1 MVKAPSV
8 APAGGPAGVRRIHP
22 GPEIAMN
29 PRNLPTASASMP
41 PAMRGDANAVG
52 RTTPV
57 YYPQVDVSTQVDLH
71 SGFGGPGGVMD
82 SWDRRATPL
91 YSREDIKEQ
100 YCITSRQLDA
110 VEKSGGGFF
119 GCLSTR
125 GPSPCSSTRNSI
137 LSACVRSVPSD
148 ENLCDAPYPRRPLQI
163 MYRQPY
169 PTYSRG
175 LSRYDLEDE
184 ADWIESSYFRR
195 RPRSFC
201 TVPDPKRYT
210 WVPEDEESM
219 KLEGPR
225 PVLPPVVPPPLASMT
240 TMQISQVPKAK
251 HVSFARSHT
260 LTSFEVPRNISP
272 PRPHN
277 PERLIDSQPTMQ
289 NTILPSSLPLAHPYP
304 GVEPRVLVLEKQPKR
319 GAMKT
324 QATQT
329 ELPPMFRG
337 RILPVTL
344 SPRTIHRVKMVS
356 QGAQTNGVFNG
367 RKLTKS
373 YSEAG
378 QLGTPLGGQAGAPA
392 KEETEHEPLH
402 RTQSEEPPRSPFLI
416 STTPPPIRSITTT
429 VVVEET
435 LPNGDIAIVPI
446 GVCNQHRKSLDIDD
460 QEIFINFKPAP
471 VSPDARALLSRISE
485 PSRRFLPLQK
495 TFSDGEI
502 RVERRELIGES
513 SEPSYPHTCRRNQQ
527 DSWGRTVRTPVQF
540 SSTPEDLSLLRSLSP
555 HEDHHEEEFHENLI
569 RRGLFRKRSV
579 SLEDGVQGLSS
590 DDFMLPRSLPT
601 SPTSPTAAAT
611 TRRISQTPKDDS
623 LPTCAL
629 LHAAVYPPA
638 FSTGTG
644 VAGTSIVGQV
654 TSPFASSDSL
664 TNDVTRDHSD
674 GIWNESQ
681 ATVLQA
687 DSLAL
692 LTPSSRRRH
701 LLLLQH
707 QQRSSMDTEALD
719 VEDEVE
725 PCPPSPRIR
734 LEPATPVQPLTPRRS
749 YRIQDLLP
757 VQFQQIYYNDVS
769 TAAHF
774 YAYDIIESSISAS
787 NSRPRSGL
795 RRASPGP
802 PLSQPQSQ
810 SSSEFGLSLARTD
823 SGGRTNTDISET
835 SEDYVT
841 ANTSTETGTTTGTSA
856 TTSSWSR
863 PPQTSSAAASAP
875 ASTTATAAEGS
886 SFESA
891 SSIYSLARSEA
902 VIEEP
907 CSPPPILEEA
917 EIAFGL
923 ELPPPAMRSSSSS
936 SSGSYDLK
944 DAMTDLNN
952 DLEQVAP
959 RSGHTS
965 ETELDRDEGHRS
977 SSGGY
982 AESPPDV
989 RMWSEEERR
998 RKKKTFSLDFLGG
1011 TSSNVELE
1019 HSAEPVYP
1027 ENVEVSP
1034 TPSHRHRSRS
1044 KPTSARS
1051 PHRNNRK
1058 RDSVQQSTQMQQQQV
1073 LRSPQKEEWRIEQ
1086 AEDGPHAPTSDDSSC
1101 SHHYHM
1107 HHHHHH
1113 HMHREGAEN
1122 ARHRRTRESPR
1133 RKTSGYI
1140 STRRR
1145 SNEDKNAAI
1154 TGSLPR
1160 RKSRVADDIV
1170 CSSRLSPGRYQRSPG
1185 HNGQRALVIEAQS
1198 PEARLKAL
1206 SAESLRS
1213 VSPGSDSVFYSESAD
1228 QPCISVAA
1236 LDAAHCHHCGREVPE
1251 EIVRPPAGFA
1261 DSPEGHRTSSK
1272 HVTGHRLYKK
1282 FDKRYRSED
1291 RGDRRHRRSS
1301 AGRSDIRAKS
1311 EERATPR
1318 PGSRGSIDDM
1328 GRRRLQARST
1338 DASMEILTGREDED
1352 TYVEPYLSSEWI
1364 YIGDLEESHVWKRP
1378 DSRDGDD
1385 EDSIHKERRDSQE
1398 STESE
1403 KNFKKRYQ
1411 AATHRMV
1418 HRKSSGEMY
1427 KRIQTKCFESDKRV
1441 VVKREA
1447 GGEFG
1452 FRIHGS
1458 KPVVVSAI
1466 EPDTPA
1472 ESSGLEV
1479 GDIIMSVNGRSV
1491 MDATH
1496 SEVVR
1501 LAHSGTD
1508 VLELEV
1514 ARTCNVL
1521 APRVAR
1527 TGAKESVEEA
1537 PLYSG
1542 YLWRKSTSSSTEKWV
1557 RRWFA
1562 LRRDNCLYC
1571 YKTDADSQPVGAVML
1586 LKYDVEQTPELR
1598 VHGFAIKKKGAPTL
1612 RLAADTEEAAARWI
1626 TVIREAV
1633 ERNNQIDTWL
1643 DSSLRMREM
1652 AACAI
1657 QRPDCFG
1664 YLNKQQEHARKTSS
1678 PTGWSRR
1685 YCVLKDAALYFYDDA
1700 NADKAFG
1707 VACLHGFRV
1716 HSSAPSSGGRK
1727 HAFELQPPDP
1737 TQRSYIFASESEMD
1751 KKRWLAALEYSID
1764 RWIKIG

>member
-1 MVKAPSV
+1 MVKAPTMGPS
-8 APAGGPAGVRRIHP
+8 AGTQGIRKIHP

-29 PRNLPTASASMP
+29 PRNLPTA
-41 PAMRGDANAVG
+41 NV
-52 RTTPV
+52 TTPPSIRTDGKTTSI
-57 YYPQVDVSTQVDLH
+57 YHSQVDVSTQVDLH
-71 SGFGGPGGVMD
+71 GGFGAPAGSISID
-82 SWDRRATPL
+82 WDRRATPL

-125 GPSPCSSTRNSI
+125 GPSPCASARTSI

-148 ENLCDAPYPRRPLQI
+148 ENLCDAPYPRRSLQI

-175 LSRYDLEDE
+175 LSRYDFEDE

-210 WVPEDEESM
+210 WLPEDEEST

-225 PVLPPVVPPPLASMT
+225 PVLPPAPPPPT
-240 TMQISQVPKAK
+240 TQVPKTK

-260 LTSFEVPRNISP
+260 LTSFDVPRSRSP
-272 PRPHN
+272 PRPQN
-277 PERLIDSQPTMQ
+277 QERLIDSQPTIQ
-289 NTILPSSLPLAHPYP
+289 NAMLPSALPLMHPYAAN
-304 GVEPRVLVLEKQPKR
+304 ETRVIVLEKPPKR
-319 GAMKT
+319 GTMKT

-329 ELPPMFRG
+329 EIPAVFRG
-337 RILPVTL
+337 RVPVTL

-356 QGAQTNGVFNG
+356 QGAQTNGLFNG

-378 QLGTPLGGQAGAPA
+378 QLGTPLGGGQAGANG
-392 KEETEHEPLH
+392 KDETEHHEPLH
-402 RTQSEEPPRSPFLI
+402 RTQSEEPPRSPFLVD
-416 STTPPPIRSITTT
+416 TPPPQGL
-429 VVVEET
+429 EEPLT
-435 LPNGDIAIVPI
+435 NGDISEPI
-446 GVCNQHRKSLDIDD
+446 MSHSLGHRRSVDLDD
-460 QEIFINFKPAP
+460 QEILIDFKPAP
-471 VSPDARALLSRISE
+471 VSPDARALLNRMSQTT
-485 PSRRFLPLQK
+485 RRFLPLQK
-495 TFSDGEI
+495 TLSDGEI
-502 RVERRELIGES
+502 RVERRELIGEAG
-513 SEPSYPHTCRRNQQ
+513 EPSYPHTCRRNHQ
-527 DSWGRTVRTPVQF
+527 DSWGRTVRATVQF
-540 SSTPEDLSLLRSLSP
+540 SSTPEDLSLLRVASP
-555 HEDHHEEEFHENLI
+555 QEDHPEEEFHENLI

-579 SLEDGVQGLSS
+579 SLEDGVQGLAS

-601 SPTSPTAAAT
+601 SPTSPTAVSAP
-611 TRRISQTPKDDS
+611 RRTLQSPKDYVS
-623 LPTCAL
+623 PTRPLRQSGLCPL
-629 LHAAVYPPA
+629 LFGP
-638 FSTGTG
+638 
-644 VAGTSIVGQV
+644 GTSITGMIA
-654 TSPFASSDSL
+654 SPFASSDSL

-719 VEDEVE
+719 IEETME
-725 PCPPSPRIR
+725 SRPSSPRIR
-734 LEPATPVQPLTPRRS
+734 LEPTTPIQPLTPR
-749 YRIQDLLP
+749 QLLLS
-757 VQFQQIYYNDVS
+757 V
-769 TAAHF
+769 
-774 YAYDIIESSISAS
+774 ESSVTLPL
-787 NSRPRSGL
+787 NGRPRSGF
-795 RRASPGP
+795 RRPSPGP

-810 SSSEFGLSLARTD
+810 SSSEFGLSLTRTD
-823 SGGRTNTDISET
+823 SGGRTNTDLSET
-835 SEDYVT
+835 STTEDYVT

-856 TTSSWSR
+856 TTSSWSK
-863 PPQTSSAAASAP
+863 PPQTSSAAASAS
-875 ASTTATAAEGS
+875 ATATAAEGS

-902 VIEEP
+902 VVEEP
-907 CSPPPILEEA
+907 CSPPPILEET
-917 EIAFGL
+917 ESPFGL
-923 ELPPPAMRSSSSS
+923 EVPPSPARSTSSS

-944 DAMTDLNN
+944 DAMTDPGQE
-952 DLEQVAP
+952 LEQQTAP
-959 RSGHTS
+959 PSGHTS

-982 AESPPDV
+982 AESPPDL
-989 RMWSEEERR
+989 RGWTEEERR
-998 RKKKTFSLDFLGG
+998 RRRKTFTLDFLA
-1011 TSSNVELE
+1011 SSSGIER
-1019 HSAEPVYP
+1019 SAELYGD
-1027 ENVEVSP
+1027 NVDVSP
-1034 TPSHRHRSRS
+1034 TPSHRHRPRGKS
-1044 KPTSARS
+1044 TSARS
-1051 PHRNNRK
+1051 PHKNNRK
-1058 RDSVQQSTQMQQQQV
+1058 RETVQQTVQVQQSQQQQIT
-1073 LRSPQKEEWRIEQ
+1073 RSPQKEDWRVEQ
-1086 AEDGPHAPTSDDSSC
+1086 AEDGGHVPTSDDSSC

-1113 HMHREGAEN
+1113 HMHRESADG
-1122 ARHRRTRESPR
+1122 RHRRTRDSPR
-1133 RKTSGYI
+1133 RKTAGYV
-1140 STRRR
+1140 SVRRR

-1160 RKSRVADDIV
+1160 RRSRAADDIM
-1170 CSSRLSPGRYQRSPG
+1170 CSRLSPGRYQRSPG
-1185 HNGQRALVIEAQS
+1185 HNGQRTMIVESQS
-1198 PEARLKAL
+1198 PEARLRAL

-1213 VSPGSDSVFYSESAD
+1213 VSPGSDSVFYSEGAD
-1228 QPCISVAA
+1228 QCLTASA
-1236 LDAAHCHHCGREVPE
+1236 LDAPHCHHCGREVSE

-1261 DSPEGHRTSSK
+1261 DSPEGHRSSTPK
-1272 HVTGHRLYKK
+1272 HVPGHRLYKK

-1301 AGRSDIRAKS
+1301 AGRSDVRAKS
-1311 EERATPR
+1311 EERVASR
-1318 PGSRGSIDDM
+1318 RGSRGSIDDTAA
-1328 GRRRLQARST
+1328 GRKRLHARST
-1338 DASMEILTGREDED
+1338 DVSLEILTGREDED
-1352 TYVEPYLSSEWI
+1352 TYVEPYTSSEWI

-1385 EDSIHKERRDSQE
+1385 EVTESMAKERRGSQE

-1403 KNFKKRYQ
+1403 RNFRKKYQ
-1411 AATHRMV
+1411 ATTQRIV
-1418 HRKSSGEMY
+1418 HRKISGEMY

-1479 GDIIMSVNGRSV
+1479 GDIIMAVNGKNV

-1527 TGAKESVEEA
+1527 PGTKEGSDEA
-1537 PLYSG
+1537 PLCTG
-1542 YLWRKSTSSSTEKWV
+1542 YLWRKSATSTNTDKWV

-1562 LRRDNCLYC
+1562 LRRDNCLYY
-1571 YKTDADSQPVGAVML
+1571 YKTDADSQPVGAMML
-1586 LKYDVEQTPELR
+1586 IKYDVEQTPELR
-1598 VHGFAIKKKGAPTL
+1598 LHSFAIKKQGAPTL
-1612 RLAADTEEAAARWI
+1612 RLAADTEEAAARWT
-1626 TVIREAV
+1626 TVIKEAI
-1633 ERNNQIDTWL
+1633 ERNDQVDTWL
-1643 DSSLRMREM
+1643 ESSMRMREM

-1657 QRPDCFG
+1657 HRPDCFG
-1664 YLNKQQEHARKTSS
+1664 YLSKQQEHARKTSS

-1700 NADKAFG
+1700 NAEKAFG

-1716 HSSAPSSGGRK
+1716 HSSAPTSGGRK

-1737 TQRSYIFASESEMD
+1737 TQRSYIFATESEMD

>member
-8 APAGGPAGVRRIHP
+8 GPAGGPPGIRRIHP
-22 GPEIAMN
+22 GPEIAIN
-29 PRNLPTASASMP
+29 PRNLPTVSANMTP
-41 PAMRGDANAVG
+41 LRGDANAIG

-57 YYPQVDVSTQVDLH
+57 YHPQVDVSTQVDLH
-71 SGFGGPGGVMD
+71 GGFGGPVD
-82 SWDRRATPL
+82 WDRRATPL

-163 MYRQPY
+163 MYRQP
-169 PTYSRG
+169 RG
-175 LSRYDLEDE
+175 YVFEDE
-184 ADWIESSYFRR
+184 ADWIDSSYFRP
-195 RPRSFC
+195 RPKFC

-225 PVLPPVVPPPLASMT
+225 PVLPAVPPPPSAMT
-240 TMQISQVPKAK
+240 TATQPPKTK

-260 LTSFEVPRNISP
+260 LTSFEVPRSRSP
-272 PRPHN
+272 

-289 NTILPSSLPLAHPYP
+289 NAILPSSLPLVHPYP
-304 GVEPRVLVLEKQPKR
+304 GVEPRVLVLEKPPKR

-329 ELPPMFRG
+329 EIPAMFRG
-337 RILPVTL
+337 RVLPVTL

-378 QLGTPLGGQAGAPA
+378 QLGTPLGGGQVGAPT
-392 KEETEHEPLH
+392 KEEAEHEPLH
-402 RTQSEEPPRSPFLI
+402 RTQSEEPPRSPFLV
-416 STTPPPIRSITTT
+416 STTPPPPFPST
-429 VVVEET
+429 VVTINTTNVIVET
-435 LPNGDIAIVPI
+435 LPNGDIVIPSDVVPLE
-446 GVCNQHRKSLDIDD
+446 HRKSLDIDD

-485 PSRRFLPLQK
+485 PTRRLLPLQK

-502 RVERRELIGES
+502 RVERRELIGETG
-513 SEPSYPHTCRRNQQ
+513 EPSYPHTCRRNHQ
-527 DSWGRTVRTPVQF
+527 DPWGRTVRAPVQF
-540 SSTPEDLSLLRSLSP
+540 SSTPEDLSLLRIASP

-601 SPTSPTAAAT
+601 SPTSPTAAAAP
-611 TRRISQTPKDDS
+611 RRISQSPKDDS
-623 LPTCAL
+623 LPSGAL
-629 LHAAVYPPA
+629 LHTTFAPPG
-638 FSTGTG
+638 FS
-644 VAGTSIVGQV
+644 AGTSIIGQV

-734 LEPATPVQPLTPRRS
+734 LEPATPVQPFTPRRA

-757 VQFQQIYYNDVS
+757 PEFQQIYYNDVS
-769 TAAHF
+769 ATARF

-787 NSRPRSGL
+787 NGRPRSGL
-795 RRASPGP
+795 RRASPAP

-823 SGGRTNTDISET
+823 SGGRTNTDLSET

-902 VIEEP
+902 VVEEP

-923 ELPPPAMRSSSSS
+923 EIPPSAMRSSSSS

-944 DAMTDLNN
+944 DAMADHNH
-952 DLEQVAP
+952 DLEQAAP

-989 RMWSEEERR
+989 RVWSEEERR
-998 RKKKTFSLDFLGG
+998 RKKKTFSLDFLGN
-1011 TSSNVELE
+1011 NVETE
-1019 HSAEPVYP
+1019 HSVEPAYP

-1044 KPTSARS
+1044 KPASTRS

-1058 RDSVQQSTQMQQQQV
+1058 REAAAQQPAQQQA
-1073 LRSPQKEEWRIEQ
+1073 LSRSPQKEEWRVEQ

-1113 HMHREGAEN
+1113 HMHREGAE
-1122 ARHRRTRESPR
+1122 RHRRTRESPR
-1133 RKTSGYI
+1133 RKTAGYI

-1160 RKSRVADDIV
+1160 RRSRVADDIV

-1185 HNGQRALVIEAQS
+1185 HNGQRAIVMEAQS
-1198 PEARLKAL
+1198 PEVRLKAL

-1228 QPCISVAA
+1228 QPCVAVA
-1236 LDAAHCHHCGREVPE
+1236 PLDAAHCHHCGREVSE

-1272 HVTGHRLYKK
+1272 HVSGHRLYKK

-1311 EERATPR
+1311 EERTTSR
-1318 PGSRGSIDDM
+1318 SGSRGSIDDTAS
-1328 GRRRLQARST
+1328 GRKRLQARST

-1352 TYVEPYLSSEWI
+1352 TYVEPYTSSEWI

-1378 DSRDGDD
+1378 DSMGGDD
-1385 EDSIHKERRDSQE
+1385 DITEGGLKDRRDSQE

-1427 KRIQTKCFESDKRV
+1427 KRIQTKCFESDNRV
-1441 VVKREA
+1441 IVKREA

-1521 APRVAR
+1521 APRLAR
-1527 TGAKESVEEA
+1527 TGAKECAEEA
-1537 PLYSG
+1537 PLCSG
-1542 YLWRKSTSSSTEKWV
+1542 YLWRRSATSSADKWV

-1586 LKYDVEQTPELR
+1586 LKYDVEQTPDLR
-1598 VHGFAIKKKGAPTL
+1598 VNSFAIKKQGAPTL
-1612 RLAADTEEAAARWI
+1612 RLAADTEDAMARWI

-1643 DSSLRMREM
+1643 DASMRMREM

-1664 YLNKQQEHARKTSS
+1664 YLSKQQEHARKTSS

-1700 NADKAFG
+1700 NAEKAFG

-1737 TQRSYIFASESEMD
+1737 TQRSYIFATESEMD

>member
-1 MVKAPSV
+1 MVKAPSM
-8 APAGGPAGVRRIHP
+8 GPSAASQGNRKIHP

-29 PRNLPTASASMP
+29 PRNLPTANAATP
-41 PAMRGDANAVG
+41 PGI
-52 RTTPV
+52 RTDGNSFGKPATLFN
-57 YYPQVDVSTQVDLH
+57 PQVDVSTQVDLH
-71 SGFGGPGGVMD
+71 GGFGASGGNISGD
-82 SWDRRATPL
+82 WDRRATPL

-110 VEKSGGGFF
+110 VEKSEGGFF

-125 GPSPCSSTRNSI
+125 GPSPCSAARTSI

-163 MYRQPY
+163 MYRQPH
-169 PTYSRG
+169 PTYPRG
-175 LSRYDLEDE
+175 LYRYEIEDE

-195 RPRSFC
+195 RPTSFC
-201 TVPDPKRYT
+201 TVSDPKRYT
-210 WVPEDEESM
+210 WLPEDEEST

-225 PVLPPVVPPPLASMT
+225 PVLPPAPPPPS
-240 TMQISQVPKAK
+240 SQAPKTK

-260 LTSFEVPRNISP
+260 LTSFDVSRSRSP
-272 PRPHN
+272 PRPQN
-277 PERLIDSQPTMQ
+277 QERLIDSQPTMQ
-289 NTILPSSLPLAHPYP
+289 NTMLPSTLPLMHPYAAS
-304 GVEPRVLVLEKQPKR
+304 EPRVLVLEKQPKR

-329 ELPPMFRG
+329 ELPAVFRG
-337 RILPVTL
+337 RIPVSL

-356 QGAQTNGVFNG
+356 QGAQTNGMLNG

-378 QLGTPLGGQAGAPA
+378 QLGTPLGSAQVGVSG
-392 KEETEHEPLH
+392 KDETEHEPLH

-416 STTPPPIRSITTT
+416 DTPPPHISTGTL
-429 VVVEET
+429 EEVLT
-435 LPNGDIAIVPI
+435 NGDILEHMASVPEDQRRS
-446 GVCNQHRKSLDIDD
+446 VDLED
-460 QEIFINFKPAP
+460 QEILIDFKPAP
-471 VSPDARALLSRISE
+471 VSPDARALLNRMSQST
-485 PSRRFLPLQK
+485 RRFLPLQK
-495 TFSDGEI
+495 TLSDGEI
-502 RVERRELIGES
+502 RVERRELVGEAG
-513 SEPSYPHTCRRNQQ
+513 EPSYPHTCRRNHQ
-527 DSWGRTVRTPVQF
+527 DTWGRTVRATVQF
-540 SSTPEDLSLLRSLSP
+540 SSTPEDLSLLRVASP
-555 HEDHHEEEFHENLI
+555 HDDPPEEEFHENLI

-579 SLEDGVQGLSS
+579 SLEDGVQGLAS
-590 DDFMLPRSLPT
+590 DDFILPRSLPT
-601 SPTSPTAAAT
+601 SPTSPTAVST
-611 TRRISQTPKDDS
+611 PRRILESPRDYAS
-623 LPTCAL
+623 PSHL
-629 LHAAVYPPA
+629 LRQPGQFCPIL
-638 FSTGTG
+638 FSPGTG
-644 VAGTSIVGQV
+644 ISGLI

-719 VEDEVE
+719 AEETME
-725 PCPPSPRIR
+725 SRPSSPRIR
-734 LEPATPVQPLTPRRS
+734 LELATPVPPLTPS
-749 YRIQDLLP
+749 
-757 VQFQQIYYNDVS
+757 V
-769 TAAHF
+769 
-774 YAYDIIESSISAS
+774 ESSVTSS
-787 NSRPRSGL
+787 NGRPRNGF
-795 RRASPGP
+795 RRPSPGP

-823 SGGRTNTDISET
+823 SGGRTNTDLSET
-835 SEDYVT
+835 STTEDYVT

-863 PPQTSSAAASAP
+863 PPQTSSAAASAS
-875 ASTTATAAEGS
+875 ATATAADGS

-902 VIEEP
+902 VVEDP
-907 CSPPPILEEA
+907 CSPPPILEET
-917 EIAFGL
+917 EIPFGL
-923 ELPPPAMRSSSSS
+923 EVPPSPARSSSSS

-944 DAMTDLNN
+944 DAMTDLGQE
-952 DLEQVAP
+952 LEQTAP
-959 RSGHTS
+959 LSGHTS

-982 AESPPDV
+982 AESPSDL
-989 RMWSEEERR
+989 RTWSEEERR
-998 RKKKTFSLDFLGG
+998 RRRRTFTLDFLGG
-1011 TSSNVELE
+1011 AAEVERT
-1019 HSAEPVYP
+1019 AELYTD
-1027 ENVEVSP
+1027 NVEVSP
-1034 TPSHRHRSRS
+1034 TPSHRHRIKS
-1044 KPTSARS
+1044 KSTNARS

-1058 RDSVQQSTQMQQQQV
+1058 RETTQQSMQLQQQQQQQV
-1073 LRSPQKEEWRIEQ
+1073 TRSPQKEDWRVESV
-1086 AEDGPHAPTSDDSSC
+1086 EDSGHVQTSDDSSC

-1113 HMHREGAEN
+1113 HLHREGADGG
-1122 ARHRRTRESPR
+1122 RHRRTRESPR
-1133 RKTSGYI
+1133 KKTSGYI
-1140 STRRR
+1140 SARRR

-1160 RKSRVADDIV
+1160 RRSRAADDIM
-1170 CSSRLSPGRYQRSPG
+1170 CSRLSPGRYQRSPG
-1185 HNGQRALVIEAQS
+1185 HNGQRAMIVEAQS

-1213 VSPGSDSVFYSESAD
+1213 VSPGSDSVFYSEGAD
-1228 QPCISVAA
+1228 QCLTVSA
-1236 LDAAHCHHCGREVPE
+1236 LEALQCHHCGREVSE

-1261 DSPEGHRTSSK
+1261 DSPEGHRASSK
-1272 HVTGHRLYKK
+1272 HVSGHRLYKK

-1301 AGRSDIRAKS
+1301 AGRSDVRAKS
-1311 EERATPR
+1311 EERAAPR
-1318 PGSRGSIDDM
+1318 RGSRGSIDETAA
-1328 GRRRLQARST
+1328 GRKRLQARST
-1338 DASMEILTGREDED
+1338 DISLEILTGREDED
-1352 TYVEPYLSSEWI
+1352 SYVEPYTSSEWI
-1364 YIGDLEESHVWKRP
+1364 YIGDLEESHVWRRP
-1378 DSRDGDD
+1378 DSRDGD
-1385 EDSIHKERRDSQE
+1385 EEVPESIAKERRSSQE

-1403 KNFKKRYQ
+1403 RNFRKKYQ

-1427 KRIQTKCFESDKRV
+1427 KRIQTNSFESDKRV
-1441 VVKREA
+1441 IVKREA

-1472 ESSGLEV
+1472 ESSGLEI
-1479 GDIIMSVNGRSV
+1479 GDIVMSVNGKSV

-1521 APRVAR
+1521 APKVAR
-1527 TGAKESVEEA
+1527 PGTKEPPQEA
-1537 PLYSG
+1537 PLCSG
-1542 YLWRKSTSSSTEKWV
+1542 YLWRKSATSSNTDKWV

-1562 LRRDNCLYC
+1562 LRRDNCFYY

-1586 LKYDVEQTPELR
+1586 IKYDVEQTPELR
-1598 VHGFAIKKKGAPTL
+1598 LHSFAIKKQGAPTL
-1612 RLAADTEEAAARWI
+1612 RLAADTEEAAIRWT
-1626 TVIREAV
+1626 TVIKEAI
-1633 ERNNQIDTWL
+1633 ERNDQVDTWL
-1643 DSSLRMREM
+1643 EASLRMREM

-1664 YLNKQQEHARKTSS
+1664 YLSKQQEHARKTSS

-1685 YCVLKDAALYFYDDA
+1685 YCVLKDAALYFYDDG
-1700 NADKAFG
+1700 NAEKAFG

-1716 HSSAPSSGGRK
+1716 HGSAPTSGGRK

-1737 TQRSYIFASESEMD
+1737 TQRSYIFATESEMD

>member
-1 MVKAPSV
+1 MVKAPS
-8 APAGGPAGVRRIHP
+8 ATPAGPPAGVRRIHP

-57 YYPQVDVSTQVDLH
+57 YHPQVDVSTQVDLH
-71 SGFGGPGGVMD
+71 GGVMD

-184 ADWIESSYFRR
+184 AEWIESSYFRR

-225 PVLPPVVPPPLASMT
+225 PVLPPVPPPPGTIT
-240 TMQISQVPKAK
+240 TIQISQAPKAK

-260 LTSFEVPRNISP
+260 LTSFEVPRSISP

-289 NTILPSSLPLAHPYP
+289 NTILPSSLPLVHPYP
-304 GVEPRVLVLEKQPKR
+304 GVEPRVLVLEKPPKR

-329 ELPPMFRG
+329 EIPAMFRG
-337 RILPVTL
+337 RVLPVTL

-378 QLGTPLGGQAGAPA
+378 QLGTPLGSGQAGTPA
-392 KEETEHEPLH
+392 KDETEHEPLH

-416 STTPPPIRSITTT
+416 STTPPLPSITTAT

-435 LPNGDIAIVPI
+435 LPNGDIAIVPVD
-446 GVCNQHRKSLDIDD
+446 VCRPHRKSLDIDD

-485 PSRRFLPLQK
+485 PTRRFLPLQK

-611 TRRISQTPKDDS
+611 TRRIAQTPKDDS

-629 LHAAVYPPA
+629 LHTAVCPTGY
-638 FSTGTG
+638 STGAG
-644 VAGTSIVGQV
+644 VAGTSVIGQV

-734 LEPATPVQPLTPRRS
+734 LEPATPVQPITPRHS

-769 TAAHF
+769 TTAHF
-774 YAYDIIESSISAS
+774 YAYDIIESLSAS
-787 NSRPRSGL
+787 NGRPRSGL
-795 RRASPGP
+795 RRASPCP

-863 PPQTSSAAASAP
+863 PPQTSSAAASAASAP

-902 VIEEP
+902 VVEEP

-923 ELPPPAMRSSSSS
+923 ELPPPSMRSSSSS

-944 DAMTDLNN
+944 DAMTDPNN

-965 ETELDRDEGHRS
+965 ETELDREEGHRS

-998 RKKKTFSLDFLGG
+998 RKKKTFSLDFLGT

-1019 HSAEPVYP
+1019 HPAEPTYS

-1044 KPTSARS
+1044 KPASARS

-1058 RDSVQQSTQMQQQQV
+1058 RDSAQRDSAQLQQQQQQQI
-1073 LRSPQKEEWRIEQ
+1073 LRSPQKEEWRMEQ
-1086 AEDGPHAPTSDDSSC
+1086 TEDGPHAPTSDDSSC

-1113 HMHREGAEN
+1113 HMHREGAEG

-1145 SNEDKNAAI
+1145 SNEDKNAAL

-1185 HNGQRALVIEAQS
+1185 HNGQRALVVEAQS

-1213 VSPGSDSVFYSESAD
+1213 VSPGSDNVFYSESAD
-1228 QPCISVAA
+1228 QPCVSVAA
-1236 LDAAHCHHCGREVPE
+1236 LDAAHCHHCGREVSE

-1261 DSPEGHRTSSK
+1261 DSPEGYRTSSK

-1301 AGRSDIRAKS
+1301 AAGRSDIRAKS

-1318 PGSRGSIDDM
+1318 PGSRGSIDDTD
-1328 GRRRLQARST
+1328 RRRLQARST

-1364 YIGDLEESHVWKRP
+1364 YIGDLEESHVWRRP

-1385 EDSIHKERRDSQE
+1385 DECVHKKRRDSQE

-1403 KNFKKRYQ
+1403 KKFTKRYEV
-1411 AATHRMV
+1411 ATHRMV

-1427 KRIQTKCFESDKRV
+1427 KRIQTKCF
-1441 VVKREA
+1441 
-1447 GGEFG
+1447 
-1452 FRIHGS
+1452 
-1458 KPVVVSAI
+1458 
-1466 EPDTPA
+1466 
-1472 ESSGLEV
+1472 
-1479 GDIIMSVNGRSV
+1479 
-1491 MDATH
+1491 
-1496 SEVVR
+1496 
-1501 LAHSGTD
+1501 
-1508 VLELEV
+1508 
-1514 ARTCNVL
+1514 
-1521 APRVAR
+1521 
-1527 TGAKESVEEA
+1527 
-1537 PLYSG
+1537 
-1542 YLWRKSTSSSTEKWV
+1542 
-1557 RRWFA
+1557 
-1562 LRRDNCLYC
+1562 
-1571 YKTDADSQPVGAVML
+1571 
-1586 LKYDVEQTPELR
+1586 
-1598 VHGFAIKKKGAPTL
+1598 
-1612 RLAADTEEAAARWI
+1612 
-1626 TVIREAV
+1626 AV
-1633 ERNNQIDTWL
+1633 ERDVKSGSFVAEKEDEVRGEVI
-1643 DSSLRMREM
+1643 
-1652 AACAI
+1652 CA
-1657 QRPDCFG
+1657 RAKTTEKCSG
-1664 YLNKQQEHARKTSS
+1664 ARKPREYTA
-1678 PTGWSRR
+1678 GLYGGRGDRR
-1685 YCVLKDAALYFYDDA
+1685 GGDSKKELLAGSQWV
-1700 NADKAFG
+1700 
-1707 VACLHGFRV
+1707 R
-1716 HSSAPSSGGRK
+1716 APSPHSTRPLVRSTVFANPPFF
-1727 HAFELQPPDP
+1727 HRVYTRELVAREREHSRLPNG
-1737 TQRSYIFASESEMD
+1737 S
-1751 KKRWLAALEYSID
+1751 RW
-1764 RWIKIG
+1764 

>member
-8 APAGGPAGVRRIHP
+8 TPVGPPAGVRRMHP

-57 YYPQVDVSTQVDLH
+57 YYPQVDVSTQVDLQ
-71 SGFGGPGGVMD
+71 SGFGGPGIMD

-125 GPSPCSSTRNSI
+125 GPSPCSSGTRNSI

-175 LSRYDLEDE
+175 LSRYDLEEE

-210 WVPEDEESM
+210 WVPEDEEST

-225 PVLPPVVPPPLASMT
+225 PVLPPSVPAPPASVT
-240 TMQISQVPKAK
+240 TMQISQVPKTK

-260 LTSFEVPRNISP
+260 LTSFEVPRTISP

-289 NTILPSSLPLAHPYP
+289 NTILPSSLPLTHPYP
-304 GVEPRVLVLEKQPKR
+304 GVEPRVLVLEKPPKR

-329 ELPPMFRG
+329 EIPPMFRG
-337 RILPVTL
+337 RVLPVTL

-378 QLGTPLGGQAGAPA
+378 KLGTPLGGQGTPA

-416 STTPPPIRSITTT
+416 STTPPPIPTVTTA
-429 VVVEET
+429 VVIEET
-435 LPNGDIAIVPI
+435 LPNGDIAYVPV
-446 GVCNQHRKSLDIDD
+446 GVCHQHRKSLDIDD

-485 PSRRFLPLQK
+485 PTRRFLPIQK

-540 SSTPEDLSLLRSLSP
+540 SSTPEDLSLLRSFSP

-579 SLEDGVQGLSS
+579 SLEDGVQGPAS

-601 SPTSPTAAAT
+601 SPTSPTAAAS
-611 TRRISQTPKDDS
+611 TRRISQTPKEDS
-623 LPTCAL
+623 LPTSAF
-629 LHAAVYPPA
+629 LHTAVYPTA

-644 VAGTSIVGQV
+644 IGGTSIIGQV

-734 LEPATPVQPLTPRRS
+734 LEPATPVQPLTPS
-749 YRIQDLLP
+749 
-757 VQFQQIYYNDVS
+757 
-769 TAAHF
+769 
-774 YAYDIIESSISAS
+774 IESSISAS
-787 NSRPRSGL
+787 NGRPRSGL

-823 SGGRTNTDISET
+823 SGGRTDISET

-875 ASTTATAAEGS
+875 ASTTATAEGS

-917 EIAFGL
+917 EIPFGL
-923 ELPPPAMRSSSSS
+923 EIPPPVMRSSSSS

-944 DAMTDLNN
+944 DAMTDPNHN
-952 DLEQVAP
+952 VEQGGP
-959 RSGHTS
+959 SSSGHALDL
-965 ETELDRDEGHRS
+965 ELDRDEGHRS

-982 AESPPDV
+982 AESPPEH

-998 RKKKTFSLDFLGG
+998 RKKKNFNLDFLGT
-1011 TSSNVELE
+1011 TSTNVEVE
-1019 HSAEPVYP
+1019 HPPEPTYP

-1034 TPSHRHRSRS
+1034 TPSHRHRSRG
-1044 KPTSARS
+1044 KPTPTRS

-1058 RDSVQQSTQMQQQQV
+1058 QRDSVAQQSTQLQQQQQQQV
-1073 LRSPQKEEWRIEQ
+1073 VRSPQKEEWRMEQ
-1086 AEDGPHAPTSDDSSC
+1086 TEDGQHAPTSDDSSC

-1113 HMHREGAEN
+1113 HIERMHREN
-1122 ARHRRTRESPR
+1122 AGDTGRHRRTRESPR

-1145 SNEDKNAAI
+1145 STTEDKNAAI

-1185 HNGQRALVIEAQS
+1185 HNGQRALVIETQS
-1198 PEARLKAL
+1198 PEARIKAM

-1228 QPCISVAA
+1228 QCLSVTA
-1236 LDAAHCHHCGREVPE
+1236 LDAAHCHHCGREVSE

-1261 DSPEGHRTSSK
+1261 DSPEGHRTTSK

-1318 PGSRGSIDDM
+1318 PGSRGSIDDT
-1328 GRRRLQARST
+1328 GKRRLQARST

-1364 YIGDLEESHVWKRP
+1364 YIGDLEESHVWRRP

-1385 EDSIHKERRDSQE
+1385 EEIYKERRDSQE

-1521 APRVAR
+1521 APRLAR
-1527 TGAKESVEEA
+1527 SGVKESSEEA
-1537 PLYSG
+1537 ALCSG
-1542 YLWRKSTSSSTEKWV
+1542 YLWRKSTSSCAEKWV

-1571 YKTDADSQPVGAVML
+1571 YKTDSDSQPVGAIML

-1657 QRPDCFG
+1657 HRPDCFG

-1700 NADKAFG
+1700 NAEKAFG

>member
-8 APAGGPAGVRRIHP
+8 APTGTPAGVRRIHP

-57 YYPQVDVSTQVDLH
+57 YHPQVDVSTQVDLH
-71 SGFGGPGGVMD
+71 SGFGGPGVMD

-175 LSRYDLEDE
+175 LSRYDLEEE

-225 PVLPPVVPPPLASMT
+225 PVLPPIPPPPASVT
-240 TMQISQVPKAK
+240 TMQITQAPKAK

-289 NTILPSSLPLAHPYP
+289 NVILPSSLPLTHPYP
-304 GVEPRVLVLEKQPKR
+304 GVEPRVLVLEKPPKR

-378 QLGTPLGGQAGAPA
+378 QLGTPLGSQGAPA
-392 KEETEHEPLH
+392 KEESEHEPLH

-416 STTPPPIRSITTT
+416 STTPPPIPSVTT

-435 LPNGDIAIVPI
+435 LPNGDIALVPI
-446 GVCNQHRKSLDIDD
+446 GICHQHHRKSLDIDD

-485 PSRRFLPLQK
+485 PTRRFLPLQK

-527 DSWGRTVRTPVQF
+527 DPWGRTVRAPVQF

-555 HEDHHEEEFHENLI
+555 PEDNHEEEFHENLI

-629 LHAAVYPPA
+629 LHTAVYPPTY
-638 FSTGTG
+638 STGTG
-644 VAGTSIVGQV
+644 ITGANIIGQV

-719 VEDEVE
+719 VEDELE

-769 TAAHF
+769 TAHF
-774 YAYDIIESSISAS
+774 YAYDIIESSIS
-787 NSRPRSGL
+787 NGRPRSGL
-795 RRASPGP
+795 RRASPCP

-907 CSPPPILEEA
+907 CSPPPILEE
-917 EIAFGL
+917 IPFGL
-923 ELPPPAMRSSSSS
+923 ELPPPTMRSSSSS

-944 DAMTDLNN
+944 DAMVDPNN

-998 RKKKTFSLDFLGG
+998 RKKKTFSLDFLGA

-1019 HSAEPVYP
+1019 HAAEPAYP

-1044 KPTSARS
+1044 KPTLTRS
-1051 PHRNNRK
+1051 PHRNNKK
-1058 RDSVQQSTQMQQQQV
+1058 RDAVQQPAQQQQQQT
-1073 LRSPQKEEWRIEQ
+1073 LRSPQKEEWRLEQ
-1086 AEDGPHAPTSDDSSC
+1086 TEDGPHALTSDDSSC

-1113 HMHREGAEN
+1113 HAHREGAESG
-1122 ARHRRTRESPR
+1122 RVHRRIRESPR
-1133 RKTSGYI
+1133 RKTTGYI

-1145 SNEDKNAAI
+1145 STTEDKNAAI

-1185 HNGQRALVIEAQS
+1185 HNGQRALVIDAQS
-1198 PEARLKAL
+1198 PEARLKAM

-1213 VSPGSDSVFYSESAD
+1213 ASPGSDSVFYSESAD
-1228 QPCISVAA
+1228 QACISIAA
-1236 LDAAHCHHCGREVPE
+1236 LDAAHCHHCGREVSE

-1261 DSPEGHRTSSK
+1261 DSPEGHRTTSK

-1311 EERATPR
+1311 EERATHQ
-1318 PGSRGSIDDM
+1318 PGSRGSIDDT
-1328 GRRRLQARST
+1328 GRRKLQARST
-1338 DASMEILTGREDED
+1338 DASLEILTGREDED

-1364 YIGDLEESHVWKRP
+1364 YIGDLEESLVWKRP

-1385 EDSIHKERRDSQE
+1385 LEESVHKKRRDSQE

-1403 KNFKKRYQ
+1403 KNFKKRYEV
-1411 AATHRMV
+1411 ATHRMV

-1427 KRIQTKCFESDKRV
+1427 KRIQTNRLKSDKRV

-1452 FRIHGS
+1452 FRIHSS

-1472 ESSGLEV
+1472 ENSGLEI
-1479 GDIIMSVNGRSV
+1479 GDIIMSVCGMNV
-1491 MDATH
+1491 LDFTH
-1496 SEVVR
+1496 SEIVK
-1501 LAHSGTD
+1501 LAHTGPD

-1521 APRVAR
+1521 APRLAEK
-1527 TGAKESVEEA
+1527 KESTEEA
-1537 PLYSG
+1537 PLCSG
-1542 YLWRKSTSSSTEKWV
+1542 YLWRKSTSSMEKWV

-1571 YKTDADSQPVGAVML
+1571 YKTDSDSQPVGAVML

-1612 RLAADTEEAAARWI
+1612 RLAADTEEAANRWI

-1643 DSSLRMREM
+1643 DSSLKMREM
-1652 AACAI
+1652 AAWTI
-1657 QRPDCFG
+1657 PRPDCFG
-1664 YLNKQQEHARKTSS
+1664 YLYKQQDHARKTCS
-1678 PTGWSRR
+1678 PTGWSKR

-1700 NADKAFG
+1700 NAEKAFG

-1716 HSSAPSSGGRK
+1716 CSAPRTSGGRK
-1727 HAFELQPPDP
+1727 HAFDLQPPDP
-1737 TQRSYIFASESEMD
+1737 TQRSYVFASDSEMD
-1751 KKRWLAALEYSID
+1751 KKRWVAALEYSID

>member
-1 MVKAPSV
+1 
-8 APAGGPAGVRRIHP
+8 
-22 GPEIAMN
+22 
-29 PRNLPTASASMP
+29 
-41 PAMRGDANAVG
+41 
-52 RTTPV
+52 
-57 YYPQVDVSTQVDLH
+57 
-71 SGFGGPGGVMD
+71 
-82 SWDRRATPL
+82 
-91 YSREDIKEQ
+91 
-100 YCITSRQLDA
+100 
-110 VEKSGGGFF
+110 
-119 GCLSTR
+119 
-125 GPSPCSSTRNSI
+125 
-137 LSACVRSVPSD
+137 
-148 ENLCDAPYPRRPLQI
+148 
-163 MYRQPY
+163 
-169 PTYSRG
+169 
-175 LSRYDLEDE
+175 
-184 ADWIESSYFRR
+184 
-195 RPRSFC
+195 
-201 TVPDPKRYT
+201 
-210 WVPEDEESM
+210 
-219 KLEGPR
+219 
-225 PVLPPVVPPPLASMT
+225 
-240 TMQISQVPKAK
+240 
-251 HVSFARSHT
+251 
-260 LTSFEVPRNISP
+260 
-272 PRPHN
+272 
-277 PERLIDSQPTMQ
+277 
-289 NTILPSSLPLAHPYP
+289 
-304 GVEPRVLVLEKQPKR
+304 
-319 GAMKT
+319 MKT

-329 ELPPMFRG
+329 ELPPMFR
-337 RILPVTL
+337 RVLPVTL

-356 QGAQTNGVFNG
+356 QGAQTNGIFNG

-378 QLGTPLGGQAGAPA
+378 QLGTPLGGQTAPT
-392 KEETEHEPLH
+392 KEESEHEPLH

-416 STTPPPIRSITTT
+416 STTPPPKLPSITTA

-435 LPNGDIAIVPI
+435 LPNGDIAIVPVGI
-446 GVCNQHRKSLDIDD
+446 CHQHRRSLDIDD

-485 PSRRFLPLQK
+485 PARRFLPLQK

-527 DSWGRTVRTPVQF
+527 DPWDRTVRAPVQF

-569 RRGLFRKRSV
+569 RRGILFRKRSV
-579 SLEDGVQGLSS
+579 SLEDGVQGVPS

-601 SPTSPTAAAT
+601 SPTSPTATAT
-611 TRRISQTPKDDS
+611 TRRISQAPKDDS
-623 LPTCAL
+623 LPACAL
-629 LHAAVYPPA
+629 LHTAVYPPA

-644 VAGTSIVGQV
+644 IAGTSIIGQV

-719 VEDEVE
+719 VEDDVE

-757 VQFQQIYYNDVS
+757 VQFQQIYYNDVAP
-769 TAAHF
+769 TAHF
-774 YAYDIIESSISAS
+774 YAYDLIESSISAS
-787 NSRPRSGL
+787 NGRPRSGL

-823 SGGRTNTDISET
+823 SGGRTDISET

-863 PPQTSSAAASAP
+863 PPQTSSAAASAASAP

-917 EIAFGL
+917 EITFGL
-923 ELPPPAMRSSSSS
+923 ELPPPTMRSSSSS

-944 DAMTDLNN
+944 DAMADPNN
-952 DLEQVAP
+952 GVEQVAP
-959 RSGHTS
+959 HSGPAS

-998 RKKKTFSLDFLGG
+998 RKKKTFSLDFLA
-1011 TSSNVELE
+1011 TATTSNVELE
-1019 HSAEPVYP
+1019 HPAEPAYP

-1034 TPSHRHRSRS
+1034 TPSHRHRSRG
-1044 KPTSARS
+1044 KPASTRS

-1058 RDSVQQSTQMQQQQV
+1058 RDSVQQSAQQQQQQV
-1073 LRSPQKEEWRIEQ
+1073 LKSPQKEEWRMEQ
-1086 AEDGPHAPTSDDSSC
+1086 TEDGQHAPTSDDSSC

-1113 HMHREGAEN
+1113 HMHREGAEST
-1122 ARHRRTRESPR
+1122 RHRRTRESPR
-1133 RKTSGYI
+1133 RKTSSYI

-1185 HNGQRALVIEAQS
+1185 HNGQRALVVEAQS
-1198 PEARLKAL
+1198 PETRLKAV

-1213 VSPGSDSVFYSESAD
+1213 ASPGSDSVFYSESAD
-1228 QPCISVAA
+1228 QPMSVAA
-1236 LDAAHCHHCGREVPE
+1236 LAAAHCQQCGREVSE

-1318 PGSRGSIDDM
+1318 PGSRGSIDDT

-1364 YIGDLEESHVWKRP
+1364 YIGDLEESHVWRRP

-1385 EDSIHKERRDSQE
+1385 EDNGYKERRGSQE

-1418 HRKSSGEMY
+1418 HRKTSGEMY

-1441 VVKREA
+1441 VVRREV

-1472 ESSGLEV
+1472 ESSGLEI
-1479 GDIIMSVNGRSV
+1479 GDIIMSLNGRNVIDS
-1491 MDATH
+1491 TH

-1501 LAHSGTD
+1501 LAHSGSD

-1514 ARTCNVL
+1514 VRTCNVL
-1521 APRVAR
+1521 TPRLR
-1527 TGAKESVEEA
+1527 NGAKENADEL
-1537 PLYSG
+1537 PLCSG
-1542 YLWRKSTSSSTEKWV
+1542 YLWRKSTSSCTEKWV

-1571 YKTDADSQPVGAVML
+1571 YKTDSDSQPVGAVML
-1586 LKYDVEQTPELR
+1586 LKYDVEQTPELK
-1598 VHGFAIKKKGAPTL
+1598 VHSFAIKKKGAPTL
-1612 RLAADTEEAAARWI
+1612 RLAADTEEAAGRWI

-1633 ERNNQIDTWL
+1633 ERNDQIDTWL

-1657 QRPDCFG
+1657 HRPDCFG

-1700 NADKAFG
+1700 NAEKAFG

-1716 HSSAPSSGGRK
+1716 HSSAPTSGGRK
-1727 HAFELQPPDP
+1727 HAFELLPPDP

-1751 KKRWLAALEYSID
+1751 KKR
-1764 RWIKIG
+1764 

>member
-1 MVKAPSV
+1 MVKAPSMG
-8 APAGGPAGVRRIHP
+8 PSAGTQGIRKIHP

-29 PRNLPTASASMP
+29 PRDLPN
-41 PAMRGDANAVG
+41 ANI
-52 RTTPV
+52 TTPPSIRADGKTTSI
-57 YYPQVDVSTQVDLH
+57 YHPQVDVSTQVDLH
-71 SGFGGPGGVMD
+71 GGFTATSGNISID
-82 SWDRRATPL
+82 WDRRATPL

-125 GPSPCSSTRNSI
+125 GPSPCSAARTSI

-169 PTYSRG
+169 PGYARG
-175 LSRYDLEDE
+175 LSRYDFEEE
-184 ADWIESSYFRR
+184 ADWIESSFFRR

-201 TVPDPKRYT
+201 TIPDPKRYT
-210 WVPEDEESM
+210 WLPEDEEST

-225 PVLPPVVPPPLASMT
+225 PVLPPAPPPPSA
-240 TMQISQVPKAK
+240 QAPKTK

-260 LTSFEVPRNISP
+260 LTSFDVPRSRSP
-272 PRPHN
+272 PRPQN
-277 PERLIDSQPTMQ
+277 QERLIDSQPTMQ
-289 NTILPSSLPLAHPYP
+289 NAMLPSTLPLMHPY
-304 GVEPRVLVLEKQPKR
+304 GTSEPRVLVLEKPPKR
-319 GAMKT
+319 GTMKT

-329 ELPPMFRG
+329 ELPAVFRG
-337 RILPVTL
+337 RIPVTL

-356 QGAQTNGVFNG
+356 QGAQTNGLFNG

-378 QLGTPLGGQAGAPA
+378 QLGTPLGGGQTGTPG

-402 RTQSEEPPRSPFLI
+402 RTQSEEPPRSPFLVD
-416 STTPPPIRSITTT
+416 TPPPGGPYTTT
-429 VVVEET
+429 ATEEALT
-435 LPNGDIAIVPI
+435 NGDISEPLTSVLQDQRRSID
-446 GVCNQHRKSLDIDD
+446 LDD
-460 QEIFINFKPAP
+460 QEILIDFKPAP
-471 VSPDARALLSRISE
+471 VSPDVRALLNRISQS
-485 PSRRFLPLQK
+485 PRRFLPLQK

-502 RVERRELIGES
+502 RVERRELVGETG
-513 SEPSYPHTCRRNQQ
+513 EPSYPHTCRRNHQ
-527 DSWGRTVRTPVQF
+527 DPWGRTVRASVQF
-540 SSTPEDLSLLRSLSP
+540 SSTPEDLSLLRVSSP
-555 HEDHHEEEFHENLI
+555 HDDHPEEEFHENLI

-579 SLEDGVQGLSS
+579 SLEDGVQGLVS

-601 SPTSPTAAAT
+601 SPTSPTAVAAP
-611 TRRISQTPKDDS
+611 RRILQSPKDYAS
-623 LPTCAL
+623 PTRPLRQAAPLCPL
-629 LHAAVYPPA
+629 LFTA
-638 FSTGTG
+638 TGISG
-644 VAGTSIVGQV
+644 MI

-681 ATVLQA
+681 ATVLQV

-719 VEDEVE
+719 VEETIE
-725 PCPPSPRIR
+725 SRPSSPRIR
-734 LEPATPVQPLTPRRS
+734 LEPATPVQPLTPS
-749 YRIQDLLP
+749 
-757 VQFQQIYYNDVS
+757 V
-769 TAAHF
+769 
-774 YAYDIIESSISAS
+774 ESSLTPS
-787 NSRPRSGL
+787 NGRPRSGF
-795 RRASPGP
+795 RRSSPGP

-823 SGGRTNTDISET
+823 SGGRTNTDLSET
-835 SEDYVT
+835 STTEDYVT

-863 PPQTSSAAASAP
+863 PPQTSSAAASAS
-875 ASTTATAAEGS
+875 ATATAADGS

-902 VIEEP
+902 IVEEP
-907 CSPPPILEEA
+907 CSPPPILEET
-917 EIAFGL
+917 EIPFGL
-923 ELPPPAMRSSSSS
+923 EVPPSPARSSSSS

-944 DAMTDLNN
+944 DAMIDPGQEH
-952 DLEQVAP
+952 EQTAP
-959 RSGHTS
+959 TSGHTS

-982 AESPPDV
+982 AESPPDP
-989 RMWSEEERR
+989 RTWSEEERR
-998 RKKKTFSLDFLGG
+998 RRRKTFTLDFLGSTQDIERSPEPYG
-1011 TSSNVELE
+1011 D
-1019 HSAEPVYP
+1019 SA
-1027 ENVEVSP
+1027 EVSP
-1034 TPSHRHRSRS
+1034 TSSHRHRPRGKSTNA
-1044 KPTSARS
+1044 KS
-1051 PHRNNRK
+1051 PHKNNRK
-1058 RDSVQQSTQMQQQQV
+1058 REATQQTVQVQQQQQQIT
-1073 LRSPQKEEWRIEQ
+1073 RSPQKEDWRVDQ
-1086 AEDGPHAPTSDDSSC
+1086 AEDTGHIPTSDDSSC

-1107 HHHHHH
+1107 YHHHHH
-1113 HMHREGAEN
+1113 HMHRDGTDG
-1122 ARHRRTRESPR
+1122 RHRRTRESPR
-1133 RKTSGYI
+1133 RKTTGYV
-1140 STRRR
+1140 SARRR

-1160 RKSRVADDIV
+1160 RRSRAADDIM
-1170 CSSRLSPGRYQRSPG
+1170 CSRLSPGRYQRSPG
-1185 HNGQRALVIEAQS
+1185 HNGQRALIVESQS

-1213 VSPGSDSVFYSESAD
+1213 VSPGSDSVFYSEGAD
-1228 QPCISVAA
+1228 QYLAISV
-1236 LDAAHCHHCGREVPE
+1236 LDAPHCHHCGREVSE

-1261 DSPEGHRTSSK
+1261 DSPEGHRSSSK
-1272 HVTGHRLYKK
+1272 HVSGHRLYKK

-1301 AGRSDIRAKS
+1301 AGRSDVRAKS
-1311 EERATPR
+1311 EERIASR
-1318 PGSRGSIDDM
+1318 RGSRGSIDETAA
-1328 GRRRLQARST
+1328 GRKRLHARST
-1338 DASMEILTGREDED
+1338 DVSLEILTGREDED
-1352 TYVEPYLSSEWI
+1352 SYVEPYTSSEWI

-1385 EDSIHKERRDSQE
+1385 EIPESVAKERRSSQE

-1403 KNFKKRYQ
+1403 RNFRKKYQ

-1427 KRIQTKCFESDKRV
+1427 KRIQTKSFECDKRV

-1479 GDIIMSVNGRSV
+1479 GDIIMSVNGKSV

-1521 APRVAR
+1521 APRMVR
-1527 TGAKESVEEA
+1527 PGTKEDTDEA
-1537 PLYSG
+1537 PLCSG
-1542 YLWRKSTSSSTEKWV
+1542 YLWRKSATSTNTDKWV

-1562 LRRDNCLYC
+1562 LRRDNCLYY

-1586 LKYDVEQTPELR
+1586 IKYEVEQTPELR
-1598 VHGFAIKKKGAPTL
+1598 LQSFAIKKQGAPTL
-1612 RLAADTEEAAARWI
+1612 RLAADSEEAAARWT
-1626 TVIREAV
+1626 TVIKEAI
-1633 ERNNQIDTWL
+1633 ERNDQVDTWL
-1643 DSSLRMREM
+1643 EASMRMREM

-1664 YLNKQQEHARKTSS
+1664 YLSKQQEHARKTSS

-1700 NADKAFG
+1700 NAEKAFG

-1716 HSSAPSSGGRK
+1716 HSSAATSGGRK

-1737 TQRSYIFASESEMD
+1737 TQRSYIFATESEMD

>member
-1 MVKAPSV
+1 MVKAPTM
-8 APAGGPAGVRRIHP
+8 GPSTGTQGIRKIHP

-29 PRNLPTASASMP
+29 PRNLPTA
-41 PAMRGDANAVG
+41 NA
-52 RTTPV
+52 TTPPSIRTDGKTTSI
-57 YYPQVDVSTQVDLH
+57 YHPQVDVSTQVDLQA
-71 SGFGGPGGVMD
+71 GFVAPAGSISID
-82 SWDRRATPL
+82 WDRRATPL

-125 GPSPCSSTRNSI
+125 GPSPCASARTSI

-148 ENLCDAPYPRRPLQI
+148 ENLCDAPYPRRSLQI

-175 LSRYDLEDE
+175 FSRYDLEDE

-210 WVPEDEESM
+210 WLPEDEEST

-225 PVLPPVVPPPLASMT
+225 PVLPPAPPPPAS
-240 TMQISQVPKAK
+240 QAPKTK
-251 HVSFARSHT
+251 HVSFARSYT
-260 LTSFEVPRNISP
+260 LTSFDVPRSRSP
-272 PRPHN
+272 PRPQN
-277 PERLIDSQPTMQ
+277 QERLIDSQPTMQ
-289 NTILPSSLPLAHPYP
+289 NAMLPSALPLMHPYAAN
-304 GVEPRVLVLEKQPKR
+304 EPRVIVLEKPPKR
-319 GAMKT
+319 GTMKT

-329 ELPPMFRG
+329 EIPAVFRA
-337 RILPVTL
+337 RVPVTL

-356 QGAQTNGVFNG
+356 QGAQTNGLFNG

-378 QLGTPLGGQAGAPA
+378 QLGTPLGQASAAG
-392 KEETEHEPLH
+392 KDGEEHHEPLH
-402 RTQSEEPPRSPFLI
+402 RTQSEEPPRSPFLVD
-416 STTPPPIRSITTT
+416 TPPPQGH
-429 VVVEET
+429 VEEPLT
-435 LPNGDIAIVPI
+435 NGDLSEPI
-446 GVCNQHRKSLDIDD
+446 MAVSQGRRRSYELDD
-460 QEIFINFKPAP
+460 QEILIDFKPAP
-471 VSPDARALLSRISE
+471 VSPDARALLNRMSQTG
-485 PSRRFLPLQK
+485 RRFLPLQK
-495 TFSDGEI
+495 TLSDGEI
-502 RVERRELIGES
+502 RVERRELIGEAG
-513 SEPSYPHTCRRNQQ
+513 EPSYPHTCRRNHQ
-527 DSWGRTVRTPVQF
+527 DPWGRTVRAPVQF
-540 SSTPEDLSLLRSLSP
+540 SSTPEDLSLLRVASP
-555 HEDHHEEEFHENLI
+555 QEDHPEEEFHENLI

-579 SLEDGVQGLSS
+579 SLEDGVQGLAS

-601 SPTSPTAAAT
+601 SPTSPTAVSAP
-611 TRRISQTPKDDS
+611 RRILQSPKDYES
-623 LPTCAL
+623 PTRPLRQTGQICPL
-629 LHAAVYPPA
+629 LFGP
-638 FSTGTG
+638 GTG
-644 VAGTSIVGQV
+644 ISGMI

-719 VEDEVE
+719 IEETME
-725 PCPPSPRIR
+725 SRPSSPRIR
-734 LEPATPVQPLTPRRS
+734 LEAATPIQPLTPR
-749 YRIQDLLP
+749 QLLLS
-757 VQFQQIYYNDVS
+757 V
-769 TAAHF
+769 
-774 YAYDIIESSISAS
+774 ESCVTSM
-787 NSRPRSGL
+787 NGRPRGGF
-795 RRASPGP
+795 RRPSPGP

-823 SGGRTNTDISET
+823 SGGRTNTDLSET
-835 SEDYVT
+835 STTEDYVT

-863 PPQTSSAAASAP
+863 PPQTSSAAASAS
-875 ASTTATAAEGS
+875 ATATAAEGS

-902 VIEEP
+902 VVEEP
-907 CSPPPILEEA
+907 CSPPPILEET
-917 EIAFGL
+917 EIPFGL
-923 ELPPPAMRSSSSS
+923 EVPPSPARSTSSS

-944 DAMTDLNN
+944 DAMTDPGQEV
-952 DLEQVAP
+952 EQQTAP
-959 RSGHTS
+959 PSGHTS
-965 ETELDRDEGHRS
+965 ETELDHDEGHRS

-982 AESPPDV
+982 AESPPDL
-989 RMWSEEERR
+989 RGWTEEERR
-998 RKKKTFSLDFLGG
+998 RRRKTFSLDFLGSG
-1011 TSSNVELE
+1011 AGVERSADSYGDSVEL
-1019 HSAEPVYP
+1019 
-1027 ENVEVSP
+1027 SP
-1034 TPSHRHRSRS
+1034 TPSHRHRPRGKS
-1044 KPTSARS
+1044 TSARS
-1051 PHRNNRK
+1051 PHKNNRK
-1058 RDSVQQSTQMQQQQV
+1058 RDATMSVQQSAQQQAQQQQQQQIS
-1073 LRSPQKEEWRIEQ
+1073 RSPQKEDWRVEQ
-1086 AEDGPHAPTSDDSSC
+1086 GEDGGHVPTSDDSSC

-1113 HMHREGAEN
+1113 HLHREGADG
-1122 ARHRRTRESPR
+1122 RHRRTRESPR
-1133 RKTSGYI
+1133 RKTTGYV

-1160 RKSRVADDIV
+1160 RRSRAADDIM
-1170 CSSRLSPGRYQRSPG
+1170 CSRLSPGRYQRSPG
-1185 HNGQRALVIEAQS
+1185 HNGQRAVIVESQS

-1213 VSPGSDSVFYSESAD
+1213 VSPGSDSVFYSEGAD
-1228 QPCISVAA
+1228 QCLTIGA
-1236 LDAAHCHHCGREVPE
+1236 LDAPHCHHCGREVSE

-1261 DSPEGHRTSSK
+1261 DSPEGHRSSTSK
-1272 HVTGHRLYKK
+1272 HVPGHRLYKK

-1301 AGRSDIRAKS
+1301 AGRSDVRAKS
-1311 EERATPR
+1311 EERVASR
-1318 PGSRGSIDDM
+1318 RGSRGSIDDTAA
-1328 GRRRLQARST
+1328 GRKRLHARST
-1338 DASMEILTGREDED
+1338 DVSLEILTGREDED
-1352 TYVEPYLSSEWI
+1352 TYVEPYTSSEWI
-1364 YIGDLEESHVWKRP
+1364 YIGDFEESHVWKRP
-1378 DSRDGDD
+1378 DGRETDD
-1385 EDSIHKERRDSQE
+1385 EIGESVAKERRGSQE

-1403 KNFKKRYQ
+1403 RNFRKKYQ
-1411 AATHRMV
+1411 ATTQRIV
-1418 HRKSSGEMY
+1418 HRKISGEMY

-1441 VVKREA
+1441 VVRREA

-1479 GDIIMSVNGRSV
+1479 GDIIMSVNGKSV

-1521 APRVAR
+1521 APRVSR
-1527 TGAKESVEEA
+1527 PGTKEGNDEA
-1537 PLYSG
+1537 PLCSG
-1542 YLWRKSTSSSTEKWV
+1542 YLWRKSATSSNTDKWV

-1562 LRRDNCLYC
+1562 LRRDNCLYY

-1586 LKYDVEQTPELR
+1586 IKYDVEQTPELR
-1598 VHGFAIKKKGAPTL
+1598 LHSFAIKKHGAPTL
-1612 RLAADTEEAAARWI
+1612 RLAADTEEAAARWT
-1626 TVIREAV
+1626 TVIKEAI
-1633 ERNNQIDTWL
+1633 ERNDQVDTWL
-1643 DSSLRMREM
+1643 EASLRMREM

-1657 QRPDCFG
+1657 HRPDCFG
-1664 YLNKQQEHARKTSS
+1664 YLSKQQEHARKTSS

-1700 NADKAFG
+1700 NAEKAFG

-1716 HSSAPSSGGRK
+1716 HSSAPTSGGRK

-1737 TQRSYIFASESEMD
+1737 TQRSYIFATESEMD

>member
-1 MVKAPSV
+1 MVKAPSL
-8 APAGGPAGVRRIHP
+8 GPAAGPQGTRKTQT
-22 GPEIAMN
+22 GPEIAIN
-29 PRNLPTASASMP
+29 PRNLQAEFSPPTPGIRTDGNSY
-41 PAMRGDANAVG
+41 GKNAA
-52 RTTPV
+52 V
-57 YYPQVDVSTQVDLH
+57 YHPQVDVSTQVDVH
-71 SGFGGPGGVMD
+71 GGFGASGGNISID
-82 SWDRRATPL
+82 WDRRATPL

-110 VEKSGGGFF
+110 VEKSEGGFF
-119 GCLSTR
+119 GCLSTK
-125 GPSPCSSTRNSI
+125 GPSPCSSARTSI

-148 ENLCDAPYPRRPLQI
+148 ENLCDAPYPCRPYQI
-163 MYRQPY
+163 MYRQPH
-169 PTYSRG
+169 PTYPRG
-175 LSRYDLEDE
+175 LYRYDFEDE
-184 ADWIESSYFRR
+184 ADWIKSSYFRR

-210 WVPEDEESM
+210 WLPEDEEST

-225 PVLPPVVPPPLASMT
+225 PVLPPAPPPPAA
-240 TMQISQVPKAK
+240 QAPKTK

-260 LTSFEVPRNISP
+260 LTSFDVPRSRSP
-272 PRPHN
+272 PRPQN
-277 PERLIDSQPTMQ
+277 QERLIDSQPTMQ
-289 NTILPSSLPLAHPYP
+289 NAMLPSTLPLMHPY
-304 GVEPRVLVLEKQPKR
+304 VASEPRVVVLEKPPKR

-329 ELPPMFRG
+329 EMPDVFRG
-337 RILPVTL
+337 RVPVRL

-356 QGAQTNGVFNG
+356 QGAQTNGLFNG

-378 QLGTPLGGQAGAPA
+378 QLGTPLGGGQAGTTG

-402 RTQSEEPPRSPFLI
+402 RTQSEEPPRSPFLVD
-416 STTPPPIRSITTT
+416 TPPPQEPSVTGPMEEILTNGIAPEHIKHIPEGQRRSM
-429 VVVEET
+429 
-435 LPNGDIAIVPI
+435 
-446 GVCNQHRKSLDIDD
+446 DIDD
-460 QEIFINFKPAP
+460 KEILIDFKPAP
-471 VSPDARALLSRISE
+471 VSPDARALLNRISL
-485 PSRRFLPLQK
+485 STRRFLPLQK

-502 RVERRELIGES
+502 RIERRELVGEVG
-513 SEPSYPHTCRRNQQ
+513 EPSYPHTCRRNHQ
-527 DSWGRTVRTPVQF
+527 DPWGRTVRAPVQF
-540 SSTPEDLSLLRSLSP
+540 SSTPEDLSLLRVTTLQDEHP
-555 HEDHHEEEFHENLI
+555 EEEFHENLI

-579 SLEDGVQGLSS
+579 SLEDGVQGLTS

-601 SPTSPTAAAT
+601 SPTSPTAVSMSYAVPAP
-611 TRRISQTPKDDS
+611 RRILQSPGEYTSPLKLLRQTG
-623 LPTCAL
+623 AL
-629 LHAAVYPPA
+629 CPIV
-638 FSTGTG
+638 FSPGSG
-644 VAGTSIVGQV
+644 ISGMI

-664 TNDVTRDHSD
+664 TNDITRDHSD

-719 VEDEVE
+719 VEETME
-725 PCPPSPRIR
+725 SRSSSPRIR
-734 LEPATPVQPLTPRRS
+734 IGTTMPIQPLTPR
-749 YRIQDLLP
+749 QLLLS
-757 VQFQQIYYNDVS
+757 V
-769 TAAHF
+769 
-774 YAYDIIESSISAS
+774 ESSTTPS
-787 NSRPRSGL
+787 NGRPRNGL
-795 RRASPGP
+795 RRPSPGP

-823 SGGRTNTDISET
+823 SGGRTNTDLSET

-863 PPQTSSAAASAP
+863 PPQTSSAAASAS
-875 ASTTATAAEGS
+875 ATATAAEGS

-902 VIEEP
+902 VVEEP
-907 CSPPPILEEA
+907 CSPPPILEET
-917 EIAFGL
+917 EIPFGL
-923 ELPPPAMRSSSSS
+923 DVPASPARSSSSS

-944 DAMTDLNN
+944 DAMTDPGHE
-952 DLEQVAP
+952 LEQTAP
-959 RSGHTS
+959 LSGHTS
-965 ETELDRDEGHRS
+965 EAEQDGDEAHHS

-982 AESPPDV
+982 AESPPDL
-989 RMWSEEERR
+989 RTWSEEERR
-998 RKKKTFSLDFLGG
+998 RRRKNFSLEFLGSAAETERG
-1011 TSSNVELE
+1011 TELYTDE
-1019 HSAEPVYP
+1019 A
-1027 ENVEVSP
+1027 EVSP
-1034 TPSHRHRSRS
+1034 TPSHRHRP
-1044 KPTSARS
+1044 KAKSASAKS

-1058 RDSVQQSTQMQQQQV
+1058 RETVQPSQTQQQPQQQ
-1073 LRSPQKEEWRIEQ
+1073 LPRSPQKEDWRVEATDDAGHVQ
-1086 AEDGPHAPTSDDSSC
+1086 TSDDSSC

-1113 HMHREGAEN
+1113 HLHRETGDS

-1133 RKTSGYI
+1133 KKTGGYI
-1140 STRRR
+1140 SARRR
-1145 SNEDKNAAI
+1145 SNEDKDAAI

-1160 RKSRVADDIV
+1160 RRSRAADDIM
-1170 CSSRLSPGRYQRSPG
+1170 CSRLSPGRYQHSPG
-1185 HNGQRALVIEAQS
+1185 HNGQRTMIVESHSAET
-1198 PEARLKAL
+1198 RLKAL

-1213 VSPGSDSVFYSESAD
+1213 VSPGSDSVFYNESAD
-1228 QPCISVAA
+1228 QCLAVSTQVTPQ
-1236 LDAAHCHHCGREVPE
+1236 CHHCGREVSE

-1261 DSPEGHRTSSK
+1261 DSPEGHRATPKYVS
-1272 HVTGHRLYKK
+1272 GHRLYKK

-1301 AGRSDIRAKS
+1301 AGRSDVRAKS
-1311 EERATPR
+1311 EERAATR
-1318 PGSRGSIDDM
+1318 HGSRGSIDESAM
-1328 GRRRLQARST
+1328 GRKRLHARST
-1338 DASMEILTGREDED
+1338 DVSLEILTGREDED
-1352 TYVEPYLSSEWI
+1352 SYVEPYTSSEWI
-1364 YIGDLEESHVWKRP
+1364 YIGDLEESHVWRKP
-1378 DSRDGDD
+1378 DSRDDDD
-1385 EDSIHKERRDSQE
+1385 EVPESIVKERRSSQE

-1403 KNFKKRYQ
+1403 RNFWKKYQ
-1411 AATHRMV
+1411 AATHRMI
-1418 HRKSSGEMY
+1418 HRKSSVEMY
-1427 KRIQTKCFESDKRV
+1427 KRIQTKSFESDKRV
-1441 VVKREA
+1441 IVRREA

-1452 FRIHGS
+1452 LRIHGS

-1472 ESSGLEV
+1472 ETSGLEV
-1479 GDIIMSVNGRSV
+1479 GDIIMSVNGKSV

-1527 TGAKESVEEA
+1527 PGTKEGADEA
-1537 PLYSG
+1537 PLCSG
-1542 YLWRKSTSSSTEKWV
+1542 YLWRKSTTSSNKDKWV

-1562 LRRDNCLYC
+1562 LRRDNCLYY

-1586 LKYDVEQTPELR
+1586 IKYDVEQTPELR
-1598 VHGFAIKKKGAPTL
+1598 LHSFAIKKQGAPTL
-1612 RLAADTEEAAARWI
+1612 RLAADTEEAATRWT
-1626 TVIREAV
+1626 TVIKEAI
-1633 ERNNQIDTWL
+1633 ERNDQVDTWL
-1643 DSSLRMREM
+1643 EASLRMREM
-1652 AACAI
+1652 PPCAI

-1664 YLNKQQEHARKTSS
+1664 YLSKQQEHARKTSS
-1678 PTGWSRR
+1678 PTGWPKR

-1700 NADKAFG
+1700 NAEKAFG

-1716 HSSAPSSGGRK
+1716 HSSAPTSGGRR

-1737 TQRSYIFASESEMD
+1737 TQRSYIFATESDMD
-1751 KKRWLAALEYSID
+1751 KKRVSLERMEFFLVCSNI
-1764 RWIKIG
+1764 WIPH

>member
-1 MVKAPSV
+1 MVKAPTMGPS
-8 APAGGPAGVRRIHP
+8 AGTQGIRKIHP
-22 GPEIAMN
+22 GPEIAIN
-29 PRNLPTASASMP
+29 PRNLPTA
-41 PAMRGDANAVG
+41 NA
-52 RTTPV
+52 TTPPSIRTDGKTTPL
-57 YYPQVDVSTQVDLH
+57 YHHQVDVSTQVDLH
-71 SGFGGPGGVMD
+71 AGYGPPAGSISID
-82 SWDRRATPL
+82 WDRRATPL

-119 GCLSTR
+119 GCLSTK
-125 GPSPCSSTRNSI
+125 GPSPCSSARTSI

-175 LSRYDLEDE
+175 FFRYDFEDE

-210 WVPEDEESM
+210 WLPEDEEST

-225 PVLPPVVPPPLASMT
+225 PVLPPAPPPPTA
-240 TMQISQVPKAK
+240 QAPKTK

-260 LTSFEVPRNISP
+260 LTSFDVPRSRSP
-272 PRPHN
+272 PRPQN
-277 PERLIDSQPTMQ
+277 QERLIDSQPTMQ
-289 NTILPSSLPLAHPYP
+289 NAMLPSALPLMHPYTTN
-304 GVEPRVLVLEKQPKR
+304 EPRVIVLEKPPKR
-319 GAMKT
+319 GTMKT

-329 ELPPMFRG
+329 ELPAVFRG
-337 RILPVTL
+337 RVPVTL

-356 QGAQTNGVFNG
+356 QGAQTNGLLNG

-378 QLGTPLGGQAGAPA
+378 QLGTPLGGVQAGTPG
-392 KEETEHEPLH
+392 KDEPEHHEPLH
-402 RTQSEEPPRSPFLI
+402 RTQSEEPPRSPFLVH
-416 STTPPPIRSITTT
+416 TPPPLGPAT
-429 VVVEET
+429 EEPLT
-435 LPNGDIAIVPI
+435 NGDIAIEPI
-446 GVCNQHRKSLDIDD
+446 VDAPQDQRRSFDMDD
-460 QEIFINFKPAP
+460 QEILIDFKPAP
-471 VSPDARALLSRISE
+471 VSPDARALLNRMSQTT
-485 PSRRFLPLQK
+485 RRFLPLQK
-495 TFSDGEI
+495 TLSDGEI
-502 RVERRELIGES
+502 RVERRELIGEAG
-513 SEPSYPHTCRRNQQ
+513 EPSYPHTCRRNHQ
-527 DSWGRTVRTPVQF
+527 DPWGRTVRAPVQF
-540 SSTPEDLSLLRSLSP
+540 SSTPEDLSLLRVASP
-555 HEDHHEEEFHENLI
+555 QEDHPEEEFHENLI

-579 SLEDGVQGLSS
+579 SLEDGVQGLAA

-601 SPTSPTAAAT
+601 SPTSPTAVSAP
-611 TRRISQTPKDDS
+611 RRILQSPKDYAS
-623 LPTCAL
+623 PSHILRQT
-629 LHAAVYPPA
+629 
-638 FSTGTG
+638 
-644 VAGTSIVGQV
+644 GQV
-654 TSPFASSDSL
+654 CPIVFSPGIGISGMITSPFASSDSL

-719 VEDEVE
+719 IEETME
-725 PCPPSPRIR
+725 SRPSSPRIR
-734 LEPATPVQPLTPRRS
+734 LEPATPIQPLTPR
-749 YRIQDLLP
+749 QLLLS
-757 VQFQQIYYNDVS
+757 V
-769 TAAHF
+769 
-774 YAYDIIESSISAS
+774 ESSVTPM
-787 NSRPRSGL
+787 NGRQRGLFRRP
-795 RRASPGP
+795 SPAP

-810 SSSEFGLSLARTD
+810 SSSEFGLSFTRTD
-823 SGGRTNTDISET
+823 SGGRTNTDLSET
-835 SEDYVT
+835 STTEDYVT

-863 PPQTSSAAASAP
+863 PPQTSSAAASAS
-875 ASTTATAAEGS
+875 ATATAAEGS

-902 VIEEP
+902 VVEEP
-907 CSPPPILEEA
+907 CSPPPILEET
-917 EIAFGL
+917 EIPFGL
-923 ELPPPAMRSSSSS
+923 EVPPSPARSTSSS

-944 DAMTDLNN
+944 DAMTDPGQEP
-952 DLEQVAP
+952 EQQTAP
-959 RSGHTS
+959 PSGHTS

-982 AESPPDV
+982 AESPPDL
-989 RMWSEEERR
+989 RGWTEEERR
-998 RKKKTFSLDFLGG
+998 RRRKTFTLDFLGSTG
-1011 TSSNVELE
+1011 DIERSPE
-1019 HSAEPVYP
+1019 HYGDAID
-1027 ENVEVSP
+1027 VSP
-1034 TPSHRHRSRS
+1034 TPSHRHRPRVKS
-1044 KPTSARS
+1044 TSARS

-1058 RDSVQQSTQMQQQQV
+1058 RETVQQAVQVQQTQQQQIT
-1073 LRSPQKEEWRIEQ
+1073 RSPQKEDWRIEQ
-1086 AEDGPHAPTSDDSSC
+1086 VEDGGHVPTSDDSSC
-1101 SHHYHM
+1101 SHHYYM

-1113 HMHREGAEN
+1113 HVHREGADT
-1122 ARHRRTRESPR
+1122 RHRRTRESPR
-1133 RKTSGYI
+1133 RKTTGYV
-1140 STRRR
+1140 SARRR

-1160 RKSRVADDIV
+1160 RRSRAADDIM
-1170 CSSRLSPGRYQRSPG
+1170 CSRLSPGRYQRSPG
-1185 HNGQRALVIEAQS
+1185 HNGQRAVIVESQS

-1213 VSPGSDSVFYSESAD
+1213 VSPGSDSVFYSEGAD
-1228 QPCISVAA
+1228 HYLAISA
-1236 LDAAHCHHCGREVPE
+1236 LDAHHCHHCGREVSE

-1261 DSPEGHRTSSK
+1261 DSPDGHRTTASK
-1272 HVTGHRLYKK
+1272 HASGQRLYKK

-1301 AGRSDIRAKS
+1301 AGRSDVRAKS
-1311 EERATPR
+1311 EERVASR
-1318 PGSRGSIDDM
+1318 RGSRGSIDETAA
-1328 GRRRLQARST
+1328 GRKRLHARST
-1338 DASMEILTGREDED
+1338 DVSLEILTGREDED
-1352 TYVEPYLSSEWI
+1352 TYVEPYTSSEWI

-1378 DSRDGDD
+1378 ESRDGDD
-1385 EDSIHKERRDSQE
+1385 EVPESVVKERRSSQE

-1403 KNFKKRYQ
+1403 RNFRKKYQ
-1411 AATHRMV
+1411 ATTQRIV
-1418 HRKSSGEMY
+1418 HRKISGEMY

-1479 GDIIMSVNGRSV
+1479 GDIIMSVNGKSV

-1527 TGAKESVEEA
+1527 PGTKEGTEEA
-1537 PLYSG
+1537 PLCSG
-1542 YLWRKSTSSSTEKWV
+1542 YLWRKSATSSNTDKWV

-1562 LRRDNCLYC
+1562 LRRDNCLYY

-1586 LKYDVEQTPELR
+1586 IKYDVEQTPELR
-1598 VHGFAIKKKGAPTL
+1598 LHSFAIKKQGAPTL
-1612 RLAADTEEAAARWI
+1612 RLAADTEEAAARWT
-1626 TVIREAV
+1626 TVIKEAI
-1633 ERNNQIDTWL
+1633 ERNDQVDTWL
-1643 DSSLRMREM
+1643 EASLRMREM
-1652 AACAI
+1652 AASAI

-1664 YLNKQQEHARKTSS
+1664 YLSKQQEHARKTSS

-1700 NADKAFG
+1700 NGERAFG

-1716 HSSAPSSGGRK
+1716 HSSAPTSGGRK

-1737 TQRSYIFASESEMD
+1737 TQRSYIFATESEMD

>member
-1 MVKAPSV
+1 MVKAPTMGPS
-8 APAGGPAGVRRIHP
+8 AGTQGIRKIHP
-22 GPEIAMN
+22 GPEIAIN
-29 PRNLPTASASMP
+29 PRNLPTA
-41 PAMRGDANAVG
+41 NA
-52 RTTPV
+52 TTPPSIRTDGKATPF
-57 YYPQVDVSTQVDLH
+57 YHHQVDVSTQVDLH
-71 SGFGGPGGVMD
+71 GGYGPPAGSISID
-82 SWDRRATPL
+82 WDRRATPL

-119 GCLSTR
+119 GCLSTK
-125 GPSPCSSTRNSI
+125 GPSPCSSARTSI

-148 ENLCDAPYPRRPLQI
+148 ENLCDAPYPRRSLQI

-175 LSRYDLEDE
+175 FFRYDFEDE

-210 WVPEDEESM
+210 WLPEDEEST

-225 PVLPPVVPPPLASMT
+225 PVLPPAPPPPTVQA
-240 TMQISQVPKAK
+240 PKTK

-260 LTSFEVPRNISP
+260 LTSFDVPRSRSP
-272 PRPHN
+272 PRPQN
-277 PERLIDSQPTMQ
+277 QERLIDSQPTMQ
-289 NTILPSSLPLAHPYP
+289 NAMLPSTLPLMHSY
-304 GVEPRVLVLEKQPKR
+304 VTSEPRVIVLEKPPKR

-329 ELPPMFRG
+329 ELPAVFRG
-337 RILPVTL
+337 RVPVTL

-356 QGAQTNGVFNG
+356 QGAQTNGLLNG

-378 QLGTPLGGQAGAPA
+378 QLGTPLGGVQAGAA
-392 KEETEHEPLH
+392 GKDEQDLHEPLH
-402 RTQSEEPPRSPFLI
+402 RTQSEEPPKSPFLVH
-416 STTPPPIRSITTT
+416 TPPPL
-429 VVVEET
+429 VPAVEGPLT
-435 LPNGDIAIVPI
+435 NGDIEPEPVAVAQP
-446 GVCNQHRKSLDIDD
+446 QDQRRSFDMDD
-460 QEIFINFKPAP
+460 QEILIDFKPAP
-471 VSPDARALLSRISE
+471 VSPDARALLNRMSQTT
-485 PSRRFLPLQK
+485 RRFLPLQK
-495 TFSDGEI
+495 TLSDGEI
-502 RVERRELIGES
+502 RVERRELIGEAG
-513 SEPSYPHTCRRNQQ
+513 EPSYPHTCRRNYQ
-527 DSWGRTVRTPVQF
+527 DPWGRTVRAPVQF
-540 SSTPEDLSLLRSLSP
+540 SSTPEDLSLLRVASP
-555 HEDHHEEEFHENLI
+555 QEDHPEEEFHENLI

-579 SLEDGVQGLSS
+579 SLEDGVQGLAA

-601 SPTSPTAAAT
+601 SPTSPTAVSAP
-611 TRRISQTPKDDS
+611 RRILQSPKDYAS
-623 LPTCAL
+623 PSRILRQT
-629 LHAAVYPPA
+629 
-638 FSTGTG
+638 
-644 VAGTSIVGQV
+644 GQV
-654 TSPFASSDSL
+654 CPIVFSPGIGISGMITSPFASSDSL

-719 VEDEVE
+719 IEETME
-725 PCPPSPRIR
+725 SRPSSPRMR
-734 LEPATPVQPLTPRRS
+734 LEPSAPIQPLTPR
-749 YRIQDLLP
+749 QLLLS
-757 VQFQQIYYNDVS
+757 V
-769 TAAHF
+769 
-774 YAYDIIESSISAS
+774 ESSVTPM
-787 NSRPRSGL
+787 NGRPRGL
-795 RRASPGP
+795 FRRPSPAP

-810 SSSEFGLSLARTD
+810 SSSEFGLSFTRTD
-823 SGGRTNTDISET
+823 SGGRTNTDLSET
-835 SEDYVT
+835 STTEDYVT

-863 PPQTSSAAASAP
+863 PPQTSSAAASAS
-875 ASTTATAAEGS
+875 ATATAAEGS

-891 SSIYSLARSEA
+891 SSIYSLARSE
-902 VIEEP
+902 
-907 CSPPPILEEA
+907 
-917 EIAFGL
+917 
-923 ELPPPAMRSSSSS
+923 
-936 SSGSYDLK
+936 
-944 DAMTDLNN
+944 
-952 DLEQVAP
+952 
-959 RSGHTS
+959 
-965 ETELDRDEGHRS
+965 EGHRS

-982 AESPPDV
+982 AESPPDL
-989 RMWSEEERR
+989 RGWTEEERR
-998 RKKKTFSLDFLGG
+998 RRRKTFTLDFLGSTG
-1011 TSSNVELE
+1011 DIERSPE
-1019 HSAEPVYP
+1019 HYGDAMD
-1027 ENVEVSP
+1027 VSP
-1034 TPSHRHRSRS
+1034 TPSHRHRPRVKS
-1044 KPTSARS
+1044 TSARS

-1058 RDSVQQSTQMQQQQV
+1058 RETVQQAVQAQQAQQQIT
-1073 LRSPQKEEWRIEQ
+1073 RSPQKEDWRVEQ
-1086 AEDGPHAPTSDDSSC
+1086 VEDGGHVPTSDDSSC
-1101 SHHYHM
+1101 SHHYYM

-1113 HMHREGAEN
+1113 HVHREGADT
-1122 ARHRRTRESPR
+1122 RHRRTRESPR
-1133 RKTSGYI
+1133 RKTTGYV
-1140 STRRR
+1140 SARRR

-1160 RKSRVADDIV
+1160 RRSRAADDIM
-1170 CSSRLSPGRYQRSPG
+1170 CSRLSPGRYQRSPG
-1185 HNGQRALVIEAQS
+1185 HNGQRAVIVESQS

-1213 VSPGSDSVFYSESAD
+1213 VSPGSDSVFYSEGAD
-1228 QPCISVAA
+1228 HYLAISA
-1236 LDAAHCHHCGREVPE
+1236 LDAHHCHHCGREVSE

-1261 DSPEGHRTSSK
+1261 DSPDGHRTAASK
-1272 HVTGHRLYKK
+1272 HVSGQRLYKK

-1301 AGRSDIRAKS
+1301 AGRSDVRAKS
-1311 EERATPR
+1311 EERVASR
-1318 PGSRGSIDDM
+1318 RGSRGSIDETAA
-1328 GRRRLQARST
+1328 GRKRLHARST
-1338 DASMEILTGREDED
+1338 DVSLEILTGREDED
-1352 TYVEPYLSSEWI
+1352 TYVEPYTSSEWI

-1378 DSRDGDD
+1378 ESRDGDD
-1385 EDSIHKERRDSQE
+1385 EVPESVVKERRSSQE

-1403 KNFKKRYQ
+1403 RNFRKKYQ
-1411 AATHRMV
+1411 ATTQRIV
-1418 HRKSSGEMY
+1418 HRKISGEMY

-1479 GDIIMSVNGRSV
+1479 GDIIMSVNGKSV

-1521 APRVAR
+1521 APRLAR
-1527 TGAKESVEEA
+1527 PGAKDGTEET
-1537 PLYSG
+1537 PLCSG
-1542 YLWRKSTSSSTEKWV
+1542 YLWRKSATSSSTDKWV

-1562 LRRDNCLYC
+1562 LRRDNCLYY

-1586 LKYDVEQTPELR
+1586 IKYDVEQTPELR
-1598 VHGFAIKKKGAPTL
+1598 LHSFAIKKQGAPTL
-1612 RLAADTEEAAARWI
+1612 RLAADTEEAAARWT
-1626 TVIREAV
+1626 TVIKEAI
-1633 ERNNQIDTWL
+1633 ERNDQVDTWL
-1643 DSSLRMREM
+1643 EASLRMREM
-1652 AACAI
+1652 AASAI

-1664 YLNKQQEHARKTSS
+1664 YLSKQQEHARKTSS

-1700 NADKAFG
+1700 NGERAFG

-1716 HSSAPSSGGRK
+1716 HSSAPTSGGRK

-1737 TQRSYIFASESEMD
+1737 TQRSYIFATESEMD

>member
-8 APAGGPAGVRRIHP
+8 ASAGGPAGVRRIHP

-41 PAMRGDANAVG
+41 PTMRGDANVVG

-184 ADWIESSYFRR
+184 TDWIESSYFRR
-195 RPRSFC
+195 RPRSIPAYARLTPAKSDIIFDNLATEC
-201 TVPDPKRYT
+201 FGYLGQITPSRIFYRDRYT

-225 PVLPPVVPPPLASMT
+225 PVLPPVVPPPPASVM
-240 TMQISQVPKAK
+240 MQISQAPKAK

-304 GVEPRVLVLEKQPKR
+304 GIEPRVLVLEKQPKR

-356 QGAQTNGVFNG
+356 QGAQTNGIFNG

-378 QLGTPLGGQAGAPA
+378 QLGTPLGGQAGAPV

-485 PSRRFLPLQK
+485 PTHRFLPLQK

-513 SEPSYPHTCRRNQQ
+513 SEPTYPHTCRRNQQ

-579 SLEDGVQGLSS
+579 SLEDGVQGQSS

-601 SPTSPTAAAT
+601 SPTSPTATAT

-629 LHAAVYPPA
+629 LHTAVYPPA

-644 VAGTSIVGQV
+644 IAGTSIVGQV

-787 NSRPRSGL
+787 NGRPRSGL

-944 DAMTDLNN
+944 DAMTDICPNN

-1044 KPTSARS
+1044 KPTSTRS

-1058 RDSVQQSTQMQQQQV
+1058 RDSVQQSTQMQQQQQV
-1073 LRSPQKEEWRIEQ
+1073 LRSPQKEEWRMEQ
-1086 AEDGPHAPTSDDSSC
+1086 TEDGPHAPTSDDSSC

-1107 HHHHHH
+1107 HHYHHH

-1145 SNEDKNAAI
+1145 SNEDKNAAL

-1236 LDAAHCHHCGREVPE
+1236 LDAAHCHHCGREVIYYLSGTSFYLFICQSICLLSLSCMPSCCFTPEVSE

-1282 FDKRYRSED
+1282 FDK
-1291 RGDRRHRRSS
+1291 RHRRSS

-1385 EDSIHKERRDSQE
+1385 EDSVHKERRDSQE

-1427 KRIQTKCFESDKRV
+1427 KRIQTKCFE
-1441 VVKREA
+1441 
-1447 GGEFG
+1447 
-1452 FRIHGS
+1452 
-1458 KPVVVSAI
+1458 
-1466 EPDTPA
+1466 
-1472 ESSGLEV
+1472 
-1479 GDIIMSVNGRSV
+1479 
-1491 MDATH
+1491 
-1496 SEVVR
+1496 
-1501 LAHSGTD
+1501 
-1508 VLELEV
+1508 
-1514 ARTCNVL
+1514 
-1521 APRVAR
+1521 
-1527 TGAKESVEEA
+1527 
-1537 PLYSG
+1537 
-1542 YLWRKSTSSSTEKWV
+1542 TENN
-1557 RRWFA
+1557 F
-1562 LRRDNCLYC
+1562 
-1571 YKTDADSQPVGAVML
+1571 
-1586 LKYDVEQTPELR
+1586 
-1598 VHGFAIKKKGAPTL
+1598 I
-1612 RLAADTEEAAARWI
+1612 
-1626 TVIREAV
+1626 
-1633 ERNNQIDTWL
+1633 RNNSQI
-1643 DSSLRMREM
+1643 SSEK
-1652 AACAI
+1652 
-1657 QRPDCFG
+1657 
-1664 YLNKQQEHARKTSS
+1664 YLQT
-1678 PTGWSRR
+1678 
-1685 YCVLKDAALYFYDDA
+1685 V
-1700 NADKAFG
+1700 
-1707 VACLHGFRV
+1707 
-1716 HSSAPSSGGRK
+1716 
-1727 HAFELQPPDP
+1727 
-1737 TQRSYIFASESEMD
+1737 
-1751 KKRWLAALEYSID
+1751 
-1764 RWIKIG
+1764 

>member
-1 MVKAPSV
+1 MVKAPSMG
-8 APAGGPAGVRRIHP
+8 PSAGTQGIRKIHP

-29 PRNLPTASASMP
+29 PRDLPN
-41 PAMRGDANAVG
+41 ANI
-52 RTTPV
+52 TTPPSIRADGKTTSI
-57 YYPQVDVSTQVDLH
+57 YHPQVDVSTQVDLH
-71 SGFGGPGGVMD
+71 GGFTATSGNISID
-82 SWDRRATPL
+82 WDRRATPL

-125 GPSPCSSTRNSI
+125 GPSPCSAARTSI

-169 PTYSRG
+169 PGYARG
-175 LSRYDLEDE
+175 LSRYDFEDE

-201 TVPDPKRYT
+201 TIPDPKRYT
-210 WVPEDEESM
+210 WLPEDEEST

-225 PVLPPVVPPPLASMT
+225 PVLPPAPPPPSA
-240 TMQISQVPKAK
+240 QAPKTK

-260 LTSFEVPRNISP
+260 LTSFDVPRSRSP
-272 PRPHN
+272 PRPQN
-277 PERLIDSQPTMQ
+277 QERLIDSQPTMQ
-289 NTILPSSLPLAHPYP
+289 NAMLPSTLPLMHPY
-304 GVEPRVLVLEKQPKR
+304 GTNEPRVLVLEKPPKR
-319 GAMKT
+319 GTMKT

-329 ELPPMFRG
+329 ELPAVFRG
-337 RILPVTL
+337 RIPVTL

-356 QGAQTNGVFNG
+356 QGAQTNGLFNG

-378 QLGTPLGGQAGAPA
+378 QLGTPLGGGQAGTPG

-402 RTQSEEPPRSPFLI
+402 RTQSEEPPRSPFLVD
-416 STTPPPIRSITTT
+416 TPPPGGPYTTPAT
-429 VVVEET
+429 EEALT
-435 LPNGDIAIVPI
+435 NGDISEPLTSVLQDQRRSID
-446 GVCNQHRKSLDIDD
+446 LDD
-460 QEIFINFKPAP
+460 QEILIDFKPAP
-471 VSPDARALLSRISE
+471 VSPDVRALLNRISQS
-485 PSRRFLPLQK
+485 PRRFLPLQK

-502 RVERRELIGES
+502 RVERRELVGETG
-513 SEPSYPHTCRRNQQ
+513 EPSYPHTCRRNHQ
-527 DSWGRTVRTPVQF
+527 DPWGRTVRASVQF
-540 SSTPEDLSLLRSLSP
+540 SSTPEDLSLLRVSSP
-555 HEDHHEEEFHENLI
+555 HDDHPEEEFHENLI

-579 SLEDGVQGLSS
+579 SLEDGVQGLVS

-601 SPTSPTAAAT
+601 SPTSPTAVAAP
-611 TRRISQTPKDDS
+611 RRILQSPKDYAS
-623 LPTCAL
+623 PTRPLRQVAPLCPL
-629 LHAAVYPPA
+629 LFTA
-638 FSTGTG
+638 TGISG
-644 VAGTSIVGQV
+644 MI

-719 VEDEVE
+719 VEETIE
-725 PCPPSPRIR
+725 SRPSSPRIR
-734 LEPATPVQPLTPRRS
+734 LEPATPVQPLTPS
-749 YRIQDLLP
+749 
-757 VQFQQIYYNDVS
+757 V
-769 TAAHF
+769 
-774 YAYDIIESSISAS
+774 ESSLTPNNGRS
-787 NSRPRSGL
+787 RSGF
-795 RRASPGP
+795 RRPSPGP

-823 SGGRTNTDISET
+823 SGGRTNTDLSET
-835 SEDYVT
+835 STTEDYVT

-863 PPQTSSAAASAP
+863 PPQTSSAAASAS
-875 ASTTATAAEGS
+875 ATATAADGS

-902 VIEEP
+902 IVEEP
-907 CSPPPILEEA
+907 CSPPPILEET
-917 EIAFGL
+917 EIPFGL
-923 ELPPPAMRSSSSS
+923 EVPPSPARSSSSS

-944 DAMTDLNN
+944 DAMIDPGHEH
-952 DLEQVAP
+952 EQTAP
-959 RSGHTS
+959 PSGHTS

-982 AESPPDV
+982 AESPPDP
-989 RMWSEEERR
+989 RTWSEEERHRR
-998 RKKKTFSLDFLGG
+998 RKTFTLDFLGSTQDIERSPEPYG
-1011 TSSNVELE
+1011 D
-1019 HSAEPVYP
+1019 SA
-1027 ENVEVSP
+1027 EVSP
-1034 TPSHRHRSRS
+1034 TSSHRHRPRGKSTNA
-1044 KPTSARS
+1044 KS
-1051 PHRNNRK
+1051 PHKNNRK
-1058 RDSVQQSTQMQQQQV
+1058 REATQQMVQVQQQQQQIIK
-1073 LRSPQKEEWRIEQ
+1073 SPQKEDWRVDQ
-1086 AEDGPHAPTSDDSSC
+1086 SEDTGHIPTSDDSSC

-1107 HHHHHH
+1107 YHHHHH
-1113 HMHREGAEN
+1113 HMHRDGADG
-1122 ARHRRTRESPR
+1122 RHRRTRESPR
-1133 RKTSGYI
+1133 RKTTGYV
-1140 STRRR
+1140 SARRR

-1160 RKSRVADDIV
+1160 RRSRAADDIM
-1170 CSSRLSPGRYQRSPG
+1170 CSRLSPGRYQRSPG
-1185 HNGQRALVIEAQS
+1185 HNGQRALIVESQS

-1213 VSPGSDSVFYSESAD
+1213 VSPGSDSVFYSEGAD
-1228 QPCISVAA
+1228 QYLAISA
-1236 LDAAHCHHCGREVPE
+1236 LDAPHCHHCGREVSE

-1261 DSPEGHRTSSK
+1261 DSPEGHRSSSK
-1272 HVTGHRLYKK
+1272 HVSGHRLYKK

-1301 AGRSDIRAKS
+1301 AGRSDVRAKS
-1311 EERATPR
+1311 EERIASR
-1318 PGSRGSIDDM
+1318 RGSRGSIDETAA
-1328 GRRRLQARST
+1328 GRKRLHARST
-1338 DASMEILTGREDED
+1338 DVSLEILTGREDED
-1352 TYVEPYLSSEWI
+1352 SYVEPYTSSEWI

-1385 EDSIHKERRDSQE
+1385 EIPESVAKERRSSQE

-1403 KNFKKRYQ
+1403 RNFRKKYQ

-1427 KRIQTKCFESDKRV
+1427 KRIQTKSFECDKRV
-1441 VVKREA
+1441 IVKREA

-1479 GDIIMSVNGRSV
+1479 GDIIMSVNGKSV

-1521 APRVAR
+1521 APRMIR
-1527 TGAKESVEEA
+1527 PGTKEDTDEA
-1537 PLYSG
+1537 PLCSG
-1542 YLWRKSTSSSTEKWV
+1542 YLWRKSATSTNTDKWV

-1562 LRRDNCLYC
+1562 LRRDNCLYY

-1586 LKYDVEQTPELR
+1586 IKYEVEQTPELR
-1598 VHGFAIKKKGAPTL
+1598 LHSFAIKKQGAPTL
-1612 RLAADTEEAAARWI
+1612 RLAADSEEAAARWT
-1626 TVIREAV
+1626 TVIKEAI
-1633 ERNNQIDTWL
+1633 ERNDQVDTWL
-1643 DSSLRMREM
+1643 EASMRMREM

-1664 YLNKQQEHARKTSS
+1664 YLSKQQEHARKTSS

-1700 NADKAFG
+1700 NAEKAFG

-1716 HSSAPSSGGRK
+1716 HSSAPTSGGRK

-1737 TQRSYIFASESEMD
+1737 TQRSYIFATESEMD

>member
-1 MVKAPSV
+1 MVKAPTMGP
-8 APAGGPAGVRRIHP
+8 PAGSIRKIHP

-29 PRNLPTASASMP
+29 PRNLPTAHAATIPGIRTDGNSFGK
-41 PAMRGDANAVG
+41 PAAEFH
-52 RTTPV
+52 
-57 YYPQVDVSTQVDLH
+57 PQVDVSTQVDLH
-71 SGFGGPGGVMD
+71 GGFGASGGHISID
-82 SWDRRATPL
+82 WDRRATPL

-119 GCLSTR
+119 GCLSTK
-125 GPSPCSSTRNSI
+125 GPSPCNTARASI

-148 ENLCDAPYPRRPLQI
+148 ENLCDAPCPRRPLQI

-175 LSRYDLEDE
+175 LSRYNFEDE
-184 ADWIESSYFRR
+184 ADWNESSYFRR

-210 WVPEDEESM
+210 WVPEDEEST

-225 PVLPPVVPPPLASMT
+225 PVLPPAPPPPV
-240 TMQISQVPKAK
+240 SQAPKTK

-260 LTSFEVPRNISP
+260 LTSFDLPMSGSP
-272 PRPHN
+272 PRPQN
-277 PERLIDSQPTMQ
+277 QERLIDSQPTMQ
-289 NTILPSSLPLAHPYP
+289 NSIHPSTLPLMHPYAAS
-304 GVEPRVLVLEKQPKR
+304 EPRVLVLEKPPKR
-319 GAMKT
+319 GVMKT

-329 ELPPMFRG
+329 EIPAVFRG
-337 RILPVTL
+337 RVPVTL

-356 QGAQTNGVFNG
+356 QGAQTNGLFNG

-378 QLGTPLGGQAGAPA
+378 QLSTPLGSGQVGAAG
-392 KEETEHEPLH
+392 KEEIDHEPLH
-402 RTQSEEPPRSPFLI
+402 RTQSEEPPRSPFLVD
-416 STTPPPIRSITTT
+416 SPPSEIHEATL
-429 VVVEET
+429 EEVLT
-435 LPNGDIAIVPI
+435 NGDILEPMARVP
-446 GVCNQHRKSLDIDD
+446 QHQRRSFDLDD
-460 QEIFINFKPAP
+460 QEILIDFKPAP
-471 VSPDARALLSRISE
+471 VSPDARVLLNRISQ
-485 PSRRFLPLQK
+485 STRRFLPLQK
-495 TFSDGEI
+495 TLSDGEI
-502 RVERRELIGES
+502 RVERRELVGEV
-513 SEPSYPHTCRRNQQ
+513 SELSYPHTCIRNHQ
-527 DSWGRTVRTPVQF
+527 DPWGRTVRTPVQF
-540 SSTPEDLSLLRSLSP
+540 SSTPEELFQLRVASP
-555 HEDHHEEEFHENLI
+555 HEDHLEEEFHENLI

-579 SLEDGVQGLSS
+579 SLEDGVQGLAS

-601 SPTSPTAAAT
+601 SPTSPTAVST
-611 TRRISQTPKDDS
+611 PRKILQSPKDYTSPSRLLRRICPI
-623 LPTCAL
+623 
-629 LHAAVYPPA
+629 V
-638 FSTGTG
+638 FSPGTG
-644 VAGTSIVGQV
+644 ISGMI
-654 TSPFASSDSL
+654 TSPFVSSDSL
-664 TNDVTRDHSD
+664 TNDATRDHSD

-719 VEDEVE
+719 VEETME
-725 PCPPSPRIR
+725 SRPSSPRLR
-734 LEPATPVQPLTPRRS
+734 LEPVAPVQPLTPR
-749 YRIQDLLP
+749 DLLLN
-757 VQFQQIYYNDVS
+757 VETSVI
-769 TAAHF
+769 
-774 YAYDIIESSISAS
+774 SS
-787 NSRPRSGL
+787 NGRPRSAF
-795 RRASPGP
+795 RRPSPAP

-823 SGGRTNTDISET
+823 SGGRTNTDLSET
-835 SEDYVT
+835 STTEDYVT

-863 PPQTSSAAASAP
+863 PPQTSSAAASAS
-875 ASTTATAAEGS
+875 ATATAADGS

-902 VIEEP
+902 VAEEP
-907 CSPPPILEEA
+907 CSPPPILEET
-917 EIAFGL
+917 EIPIGL
-923 ELPPPAMRSSSSS
+923 EAPPSPARSSSSS

-944 DAMTDLNN
+944 DAMTDPGQEH
-952 DLEQVAP
+952 EQTAP
-959 RSGHTS
+959 PSGHTS

-989 RMWSEEERR
+989 RAWSEEERR
-998 RKKKTFSLDFLGG
+998 RRRKTFTLDFLGSAG
-1011 TSSNVELE
+1011 DPERAAEL
-1019 HSAEPVYP
+1019 YT
-1027 ENVEVSP
+1027 ENAEVSP
-1034 TPSHRHRSRS
+1034 TPTHRPRARGKS
-1044 KPTSARS
+1044 TSARS
-1051 PHRNNRK
+1051 PHKNNRK
-1058 RDSVQQSTQMQQQQV
+1058 RETVQQQTQVQQQPQQQIA
-1073 LRSPQKEEWRIEQ
+1073 RSPQKEDWRVET
-1086 AEDGPHAPTSDDSSC
+1086 AEDGGHVPTSDDSSC

-1107 HHHHHH
+1107 HHYHHHH
-1113 HMHREGAEN
+1113 LHREGADGG
-1122 ARHRRTRESPR
+1122 RHRRTRESPR
-1133 RKTSGYI
+1133 RKTTGYV
-1140 STRRR
+1140 SARRR

-1160 RKSRVADDIV
+1160 RRSRAADDIM
-1170 CSSRLSPGRYQRSPG
+1170 CSRLSPGRYQRSPG
-1185 HNGQRALVIEAQS
+1185 HNGQRAMIVEAQS

-1228 QPCISVAA
+1228 QCLTVSV
-1236 LDAAHCHHCGREVPE
+1236 LDAPHCHQCGREVSE

-1261 DSPEGHRTSSK
+1261 DSPEGHRASTK
-1272 HVTGHRLYKK
+1272 HLSGHRLYKK

-1301 AGRSDIRAKS
+1301 AGRSDVRAKS
-1311 EERATPR
+1311 EERAGPR
-1318 PGSRGSIDDM
+1318 RGSRGSLEETAM
-1328 GRRRLQARST
+1328 GRKRLQARST
-1338 DASMEILTGREDED
+1338 DVSLEILTGREDED
-1352 TYVEPYLSSEWI
+1352 SYMEPYTSSEWI
-1364 YIGDLEESHVWKRP
+1364 YIGDLEESHVWRRP
-1378 DSRDGDD
+1378 DSRDGD
-1385 EDSIHKERRDSQE
+1385 EEIPESIVKERRSSQE

-1403 KNFKKRYQ
+1403 RNFRKKYQ

-1427 KRIQTKCFESDKRV
+1427 KRIQTKSFESDKRV

-1479 GDIIMSVNGRSV
+1479 GDIIMSVNGKSV
-1491 MDATH
+1491 MDSTH

-1521 APRVAR
+1521 APRLTRPGMKDVAD
-1527 TGAKESVEEA
+1527 EA
-1537 PLYSG
+1537 PMCSG
-1542 YLWRKSTSSSTEKWV
+1542 YLWRKSATSSNTDKWV

-1562 LRRDNCLYC
+1562 LRRDNCLYY

-1586 LKYDVEQTPELR
+1586 IKYDVEQTPELR
-1598 VHGFAIKKKGAPTL
+1598 LNSFAVKKQGAPTL
-1612 RLAADTEEAAARWI
+1612 RLAADTEEAGARWT
-1626 TVIREAV
+1626 TVIKEAI
-1633 ERNNQIDTWL
+1633 ERNDQVDTWL
-1643 DSSLRMREM
+1643 EASLKMREM

-1664 YLNKQQEHARKTSS
+1664 YLSKQQEHAKKTSS

-1685 YCVLKDAALYFYDDA
+1685 YCVLKDAAMYFYDDA
-1700 NADKAFG
+1700 NAEKAFG

-1716 HSSAPSSGGRK
+1716 HSSAPTSGGRK
-1727 HAFELQPPDP
+1727 HAFELQSPDP
-1737 TQRSYIFASESEMD
+1737 TRRSYIFATESEMD

>member
-1 MVKAPSV
+1 MA
-8 APAGGPAGVRRIHP
+8 
-22 GPEIAMN
+22 
-29 PRNLPTASASMP
+29 
-41 PAMRGDANAVG
+41 
-52 RTTPV
+52 
-57 YYPQVDVSTQVDLH
+57 
-71 SGFGGPGGVMD
+71 
-82 SWDRRATPL
+82 
-91 YSREDIKEQ
+91 
-100 YCITSRQLDA
+100 
-110 VEKSGGGFF
+110 
-119 GCLSTR
+119 
-125 GPSPCSSTRNSI
+125 
-137 LSACVRSVPSD
+137 
-148 ENLCDAPYPRRPLQI
+148 RP
-163 MYRQPY
+163 
-169 PTYSRG
+169 
-175 LSRYDLEDE
+175 
-184 ADWIESSYFRR
+184 
-195 RPRSFC
+195 PRSII
-201 TVPDPKRYT
+201 TRYT
-210 WVPEDEESM
+210 WLPEDEEST

-225 PVLPPVVPPPLASMT
+225 PVLPPAPPPPTVQA
-240 TMQISQVPKAK
+240 PKTK

-260 LTSFEVPRNISP
+260 LTSFDVPRSRSP
-272 PRPHN
+272 PRPQN
-277 PERLIDSQPTMQ
+277 QERLIDSQPTMQ
-289 NTILPSSLPLAHPYP
+289 NAMLPSTLPLMHSY
-304 GVEPRVLVLEKQPKR
+304 VTSEPRVIVLEKPPKR

-329 ELPPMFRG
+329 ELPAVFRG
-337 RILPVTL
+337 RVPVTL

-356 QGAQTNGVFNG
+356 QGAQTNGLLNG

-378 QLGTPLGGQAGAPA
+378 QLGTPLGGVQAGAA
-392 KEETEHEPLH
+392 GKDEQDLHEPLH
-402 RTQSEEPPRSPFLI
+402 RTQSEEPPKSPFLVH
-416 STTPPPIRSITTT
+416 TPPPL
-429 VVVEET
+429 VPAVEGPLT
-435 LPNGDIAIVPI
+435 NGDIEPEPVAVAQP
-446 GVCNQHRKSLDIDD
+446 QDQRRSFDMDD
-460 QEIFINFKPAP
+460 QEILIDFKPAP
-471 VSPDARALLSRISE
+471 VSPDARALLNRMSQTT
-485 PSRRFLPLQK
+485 RRFLPLQK
-495 TFSDGEI
+495 TLSDGEI
-502 RVERRELIGES
+502 RVERRELIGEAG
-513 SEPSYPHTCRRNQQ
+513 EPSYPHTCRRNYQ
-527 DSWGRTVRTPVQF
+527 DPWGRTVRAPVQF
-540 SSTPEDLSLLRSLSP
+540 SSTPEDLSLLRVASP
-555 HEDHHEEEFHENLI
+555 QEDHPEEEFHENLI

-579 SLEDGVQGLSS
+579 SLEDGVQGLAA

-601 SPTSPTAAAT
+601 SPTSPTAVSAP
-611 TRRISQTPKDDS
+611 RRILQSPKDYAS
-623 LPTCAL
+623 PSRILRQT
-629 LHAAVYPPA
+629 
-638 FSTGTG
+638 
-644 VAGTSIVGQV
+644 GQV
-654 TSPFASSDSL
+654 CPIVFSPGIGISGMITSPFASSDSL

-719 VEDEVE
+719 IEETME
-725 PCPPSPRIR
+725 SRPSSPRMR
-734 LEPATPVQPLTPRRS
+734 LEPSAPIQPLTPR
-749 YRIQDLLP
+749 QLLLS
-757 VQFQQIYYNDVS
+757 V
-769 TAAHF
+769 
-774 YAYDIIESSISAS
+774 ESSVTPM
-787 NSRPRSGL
+787 NGRPRGL
-795 RRASPGP
+795 FRRPSPAP

-810 SSSEFGLSLARTD
+810 SSSEFGLSFTRTD
-823 SGGRTNTDISET
+823 SGGRTNTDLSET
-835 SEDYVT
+835 STTEDYVT

-863 PPQTSSAAASAP
+863 PPQTSSAAASAS
-875 ASTTATAAEGS
+875 ATATAAEGS

-902 VIEEP
+902 VVEEP
-907 CSPPPILEEA
+907 CSPPPILEET
-917 EIAFGL
+917 ELPFGL
-923 ELPPPAMRSSSSS
+923 EVPPSPARSTSSS

-944 DAMTDLNN
+944 DAMTDPGQEP
-952 DLEQVAP
+952 EQQTAP
-959 RSGHTS
+959 PSGHTS

-982 AESPPDV
+982 AESPPDL
-989 RMWSEEERR
+989 RGWTEEERR
-998 RKKKTFSLDFLGG
+998 RRRKTFTLDFLGSTG
-1011 TSSNVELE
+1011 DIERSPE
-1019 HSAEPVYP
+1019 HYGDAMD
-1027 ENVEVSP
+1027 VSP
-1034 TPSHRHRSRS
+1034 TPSHRHRPRVKS
-1044 KPTSARS
+1044 TSARS

-1058 RDSVQQSTQMQQQQV
+1058 RETVQQAVQAQQAQQQIT
-1073 LRSPQKEEWRIEQ
+1073 RSPQKEDWRVEQ
-1086 AEDGPHAPTSDDSSC
+1086 VEDGGHVPTSDDSSC
-1101 SHHYHM
+1101 SHHYYM

-1113 HMHREGAEN
+1113 HVHREGADT
-1122 ARHRRTRESPR
+1122 RHRRTRESPR
-1133 RKTSGYI
+1133 RKTTGYV
-1140 STRRR
+1140 SARRR

-1160 RKSRVADDIV
+1160 RRSRAADDIM
-1170 CSSRLSPGRYQRSPG
+1170 CSRLSPGRYQRSPG
-1185 HNGQRALVIEAQS
+1185 HNGQRAVIVESQS

-1213 VSPGSDSVFYSESAD
+1213 VSPGSDSVFYSEGAD
-1228 QPCISVAA
+1228 HYLAISA
-1236 LDAAHCHHCGREVPE
+1236 LDAHHCHHCGREVSE

-1261 DSPEGHRTSSK
+1261 DSPDGHRTAASK
-1272 HVTGHRLYKK
+1272 HVSGQRLYKK

-1301 AGRSDIRAKS
+1301 AGRSDVRAKS
-1311 EERATPR
+1311 EERVASR
-1318 PGSRGSIDDM
+1318 RGSRGSIDETAA
-1328 GRRRLQARST
+1328 GRKRLHARST
-1338 DASMEILTGREDED
+1338 DVSLEILTGREDED
-1352 TYVEPYLSSEWI
+1352 TYVEPYTSSEWI

-1378 DSRDGDD
+1378 ESRDGDD
-1385 EDSIHKERRDSQE
+1385 EVPESVVKERRSSQE

-1403 KNFKKRYQ
+1403 RNFRKKYQ
-1411 AATHRMV
+1411 ATTQRIV
-1418 HRKSSGEMY
+1418 HRKISGEMY

-1479 GDIIMSVNGRSV
+1479 GDIIMSVNGKSV

-1521 APRVAR
+1521 APRLAR
-1527 TGAKESVEEA
+1527 PGAKDGTEET
-1537 PLYSG
+1537 PLCSG
-1542 YLWRKSTSSSTEKWV
+1542 YLWRKSATSSSTDKWV

-1562 LRRDNCLYC
+1562 LRRDNCLYY

-1586 LKYDVEQTPELR
+1586 IKYDVEQTPELR
-1598 VHGFAIKKKGAPTL
+1598 LHSFAIKKQGAPTL
-1612 RLAADTEEAAARWI
+1612 RLAADTEEAAARWT
-1626 TVIREAV
+1626 TVIKEAI
-1633 ERNNQIDTWL
+1633 ERNDQVDTWL
-1643 DSSLRMREM
+1643 EASLRMREM
-1652 AACAI
+1652 AASAI

-1664 YLNKQQEHARKTSS
+1664 YLSKQQEHARKTSS

-1700 NADKAFG
+1700 NGERAFG

-1716 HSSAPSSGGRK
+1716 HSSAPTSGGRK

-1737 TQRSYIFASESEMD
+1737 TQRSYIFATESEMD

>member
-1 MVKAPSV
+1 MVKAPIMGP
-8 APAGGPAGVRRIHP
+8 PAGSQGNRKIHP

-29 PRNLPTASASMP
+29 PRNLPTANAPTP
-41 PAMRGDANAVG
+41 PGIRPDGNSFGKA
-52 RTTPV
+52 TSIFS
-57 YYPQVDVSTQVDLH
+57 PQVDVSTQVDLH
-71 SGFGGPGGVMD
+71 GGFGASGGNISID
-82 SWDRRATPL
+82 WDRRATPL

-110 VEKSGGGFF
+110 VEKSEGGFF

-125 GPSPCSSTRNSI
+125 GPSPCSNARTSI

-163 MYRQPY
+163 MYRQPHPSY
-169 PTYSRG
+169 PRG
-175 LSRYDLEDE
+175 LYRYDFEDE

-201 TVPDPKRYT
+201 TVSDPKRYT
-210 WVPEDEESM
+210 WLPEDEEST

-225 PVLPPVVPPPLASMT
+225 PVLPPAPPPPS
-240 TMQISQVPKAK
+240 SQAPKTK

-260 LTSFEVPRNISP
+260 LTSFDVPRSGSP
-272 PRPHN
+272 PRPQN
-277 PERLIDSQPTMQ
+277 QERLIDSQPTMQ
-289 NTILPSSLPLAHPYP
+289 NTMLPSTLPLMHPYAAA
-304 GVEPRVLVLEKQPKR
+304 EPRVLVLEKPPKR

-329 ELPPMFRG
+329 EIPAMFRG
-337 RILPVTL
+337 RVPVSL

-356 QGAQTNGVFNG
+356 QGAQTNGLFNG

-378 QLGTPLGGQAGAPA
+378 QLGTPLGSGQGGATG

-402 RTQSEEPPRSPFLI
+402 RTQSEEPPRSPFLVD
-416 STTPPPIRSITTT
+416 TPPPHAASTPLAL
-429 VVVEET
+429 EEVLT
-435 LPNGDIAIVPI
+435 NGDIEHMANLPEDRRRSVD
-446 GVCNQHRKSLDIDD
+446 LED
-460 QEIFINFKPAP
+460 QEILIDFKPAP
-471 VSPDARALLSRISE
+471 VSPDARALLNRISQ
-485 PSRRFLPLQK
+485 STMRFLPLQK
-495 TFSDGEI
+495 TLSDGEI
-502 RVERRELIGES
+502 RVERRELVGEAG
-513 SEPSYPHTCRRNQQ
+513 EPSYPHTCRRNHQ
-527 DSWGRTVRTPVQF
+527 DPWGRTVRAPVQF
-540 SSTPEDLSLLRSLSP
+540 SSTPEELSLLRVVSP
-555 HEDHHEEEFHENLI
+555 HDDPPEEEFHENLI

-579 SLEDGVQGLSS
+579 SLEDGVQGLTS

-601 SPTSPTAAAT
+601 SPTSPTAVPT
-611 TRRISQTPKDDS
+611 TRRILESPRDYLSPSHLLRQPGQTCP
-623 LPTCAL
+623 L
-629 LHAAVYPPA
+629 L
-638 FSTGTG
+638 FSPGTVISG
-644 VAGTSIVGQV
+644 LI

-719 VEDEVE
+719 AEEMME
-725 PCPPSPRIR
+725 SRPSSPRIR
-734 LEPATPVQPLTPRRS
+734 MEPATPVPPLTS
-749 YRIQDLLP
+749 S
-757 VQFQQIYYNDVS
+757 V
-769 TAAHF
+769 
-774 YAYDIIESSISAS
+774 ESSITSS
-787 NSRPRSGL
+787 NGRSRSGF
-795 RRASPGP
+795 RRPSPGP

-810 SSSEFGLSLARTD
+810 SSSEFGMSLARTD
-823 SGGRTNTDISET
+823 SGGRTNTDLSET
-835 SEDYVT
+835 STTEDYVT

-863 PPQTSSAAASAP
+863 PPQTSSAAASAS
-875 ASTTATAAEGS
+875 ATATAADGS

-902 VIEEP
+902 VVEEP
-907 CSPPPILEEA
+907 CSPPPILEET
-917 EIAFGL
+917 EIPFGL
-923 ELPPPAMRSSSSS
+923 EVPPSPARSSSSS

-944 DAMTDLNN
+944 DAMTDLGQE
-952 DLEQVAP
+952 LEQTAP
-959 RSGHTS
+959 LSGHTS

-982 AESPPDV
+982 AESPPDL
-989 RMWSEEERR
+989 RTWSEEERR
-998 RKKKTFSLDFLGG
+998 RRRRNFTLDFLGSG
-1011 TSSNVELE
+1011 TEAERGAEL
-1019 HSAEPVYP
+1019 YT
-1027 ENVEVSP
+1027 ENAEVSP
-1034 TPSHRHRSRS
+1034 TPSHRHRLRGKS
-1044 KPTSARS
+1044 TSARS

-1058 RDSVQQSTQMQQQQV
+1058 RETTNQQSTQSQQQQQQIT
-1073 LRSPQKEEWRIEQ
+1073 RSPQKEDWRVEA
-1086 AEDGPHAPTSDDSSC
+1086 AEDGGHVPTSDDSSC

-1113 HMHREGAEN
+1113 HLHREGADG

-1133 RKTSGYI
+1133 KKTGGYV
-1140 STRRR
+1140 SARRR

-1160 RKSRVADDIV
+1160 RRSRAADDIM
-1170 CSSRLSPGRYQRSPG
+1170 CSRLSPGRYQRSPG
-1185 HNGQRALVIEAQS
+1185 HNGQRAMIVEAQS

-1213 VSPGSDSVFYSESAD
+1213 VSPGSDSVFYSEGAD
-1228 QPCISVAA
+1228 QCLTVSA
-1236 LDAAHCHHCGREVPE
+1236 LEALQCHHCGREVSE

-1261 DSPEGHRTSSK
+1261 DSPEGHRASSK
-1272 HVTGHRLYKK
+1272 HVAGHRLYKK

-1301 AGRSDIRAKS
+1301 GGRSDVRAKS
-1311 EERATPR
+1311 EERAAPR
-1318 PGSRGSIDDM
+1318 RGSRGSIDETAA
-1328 GRRRLQARST
+1328 GRKRLQARST
-1338 DASMEILTGREDED
+1338 DISLEILTGREDED
-1352 TYVEPYLSSEWI
+1352 SYVEPYTSSEWI
-1364 YIGDLEESHVWKRP
+1364 YIGDLEESHVWRRADNK
-1378 DSRDGDD
+1378 DGD
-1385 EDSIHKERRDSQE
+1385 EVVPESVAKERRSSQE

-1403 KNFKKRYQ
+1403 RNFREKYQ
-1411 AATHRMV
+1411 AATRRMV

-1427 KRIQTKCFESDKRV
+1427 KRIQTNSFESDKRV
-1441 VVKREA
+1441 IVKREA

-1458 KPVVVSAI
+1458 KPAVVSAI

-1472 ESSGLEV
+1472 ESSGLEI
-1479 GDIIMSVNGRSV
+1479 GDIVMSVNGKSV

-1521 APRVAR
+1521 APKVAR
-1527 TGAKESVEEA
+1527 SGAKEDPQEA
-1537 PLYSG
+1537 PLCSG
-1542 YLWRKSTSSSTEKWV
+1542 YLWRKSTTSTNTDKWV

-1562 LRRDNCLYC
+1562 LRRDNCFYY

-1586 LKYDVEQTPELR
+1586 IKYDVEQTPELR
-1598 VHGFAIKKKGAPTL
+1598 LHSFAIKKQGAPTL
-1612 RLAADTEEAAARWI
+1612 RLAADTEEAAIRWT
-1626 TVIREAV
+1626 TVIKEAI
-1633 ERNNQIDTWL
+1633 ERNDQVDTWL
-1643 DSSLRMREM
+1643 EASLRMREM

-1664 YLNKQQEHARKTSS
+1664 YLSKQQEYARKTSS

-1700 NADKAFG
+1700 NAEKAFG
-1707 VACLHGFRV
+1707 VACLHGFSV
-1716 HSSAPSSGGRK
+1716 HGSAPTSGGRK

-1737 TQRSYIFASESEMD
+1737 TQRNYIFATESEMD